1 MDKKEKNSLKRLSN
15 VLKKSSLKIVL
26 ILFLFILCG
35 YFYSYNMVVP
45 KYKSISTMLLTS
57 DNVNKDNDSLT
68 QNDINLNKNLIGTY
82 GRILKSSSVLNK
94 VIERLHLD
102 MEEDELYQNIE
113 IEEVKDTQIIEIGV
127 IHEDPAEA
135 QKIAGTLNDVFI
147 QEIREFYK
155 IDNISIVDQAS
166 YATEPYNIHHMV
178 DIVMFLVAGI
188 VVCTVMVS
196 IVYVLDTTIKIEQD
210 IEEYVGLNVV
220 GVVPFH
226 KSKTNEEL
234 IVHHHSK
241 SVVSEAF
248 KTIRTNI
255 AFSKS
260 KEESKTILF
269 TSCNA
274 SEGKSWITANM
285 AVAYA
290 WSNKN
295 VIIVDAD
302 MRKGRQH
309 NIFEVSNENGLSEC
323 LREIKD
329 SEDYKTLKNYIKQTN
344 VPKVHIITIGAVPPN
359 PSELLSS
366 GKLNELI
373 QMLKCVYDVVIID
386 GTPCNLVADSIP
398 VSRIVDSTVLVTE
411 CRRTKIEDLKNV
423 VKLIQ
428 NVGGNI
434 EGAILNKKEI
444 KGKEYGKGYYYG
456 KIDDNNTTVELQ
468 TYTVK
473 ELIANRKQKVEE
485 IQIIEEPTIKEEQ
498 ITLLAEKIEGLED
511 KLLKIP
517 DMNLAGYTKAV
528 EDIRAIYENEIDKNK
543 LAENIK
549 ENIIK
554 NELVKK
560 LEQNNEETKNVLAQ
574 KMEQLNRG
582 NEIGGLIQKIES
594 IENAINQDTTEEKIV
609 SMISEMKEEQN
620 RKMEELNSSKA
631 LSDILERMDRLTQN
645 QNENIEKNGLETRY
659 LLENSNQATRD
670 LLENSSEATRNL
682 LASSQEETKNLIERT
697 NQATRSIL
705 EENKIE
711 TQNLLEEKIATLN
724 YKQEI
729 NELMNKINS
738 LENNMNQDTTQETI
752 KMIEANIQDMI
763 LDMREEQNEKMQEID
778 TRNVLTETKNLIQ
791 ESKLETQNLLE
802 EKIANL
808 NYKQEINELMNKINN
823 LENNM
828 SQDTTEESIKMIEEK
843 IQTMI
848 LEMKEEQS
856 EITQKLLEETFKTMI
871 SNMIDNQNE
880 TRTLLEEKMANL
892 NYKDEISNLMNK
904 ITDVEQAVNSKESE
918 EKLSKA
924 VEKIKLDNE
933 KKLEQLDSS
942 AQIKE
947 IMKELKKINNRY
959 DKLALEVNKNLTAMK
974 KASQSTKTTTKQTT
988 KTKVANKNNVIEL
1001 ETAKKK
1007 MNQEELVIEYGKE
1020 IEYEQLLDLAIGVY
1034 EFNTNQNKR
1043 RAE

>member
-15 VLKKSSLKIVL
+15 VLKKNSLKIVL
-26 ILFLFILCG
+26 ILFLFTLCG

-57 DNVNKDNDSLT
+57 DNVNKDTDSLT

-94 VIERLHLD
+94 VIERLNLD
-102 MEEDELYQNIE
+102 MEEEELYKNIE

-166 YATEPYNIHHMV
+166 YETEPYNIHHMV
-178 DIVMFLVAGI
+178 DILMFFGAGLVA
-188 VVCTVMVS
+188 CTIMIS
-196 IVYVLDTTIKIEQD
+196 IIYVLDTTIKIEQD

-226 KSKTNEEL
+226 KSKTDEEL

-260 KEESKTILF
+260 KEQSQTILF

-290 WSNKN
+290 WSNQN

-309 NIFEVSNENGLSEC
+309 NIFQVSNENGLSEC
-323 LREIKD
+323 LREIKN

-344 VPKVHIITIGAVPPN
+344 VPKVHIMTIGSVPPN

-366 GKLNELI
+366 DKLSELV

-423 VKLIQ
+423 MKLIQ

-434 EGAILNKKEI
+434 EGAILNKKEM
-444 KGKEYGKGYYYG
+444 KSKEYGKGYYYG

-468 TYTVK
+468 TYSVK
-473 ELIANRKQKVEE
+473 ELIENRKQNVEE
-485 IQIIEEPTIKEEQ
+485 IDEEVVLEPTIKEEQ

-574 KMEQLNRG
+574 KMEQLNRE
-582 NEIGGLIQKIES
+582 NEITGLIQKIDS
-594 IENAINQDTTEEKIV
+594 IENAINQDATEEKIV
-609 SMISEMKEEQN
+609 NMISEMKEEQS
-620 RKMEELNSSKA
+620 RKMEELDSSKV
-631 LSDILERMDRLTQN
+631 LSDILERMDMLTQS

-659 LLENSNQATRD
+659 LLENSNVETRNLLTNSQEETKYLIEQSTEATRNI
-670 LLENSSEATRNL
+670 LEENSLATRNL
-682 LASSQEETKNLIERT
+682 L
-697 NQATRSIL
+697 
-705 EENKIE
+705 EENKVA
-711 TQNLLEEKIATLN
+711 TQNLLEEKMANLN

-729 NELMNKINS
+729 DSLMNKLNN
-738 LENNMNQDTTQETI
+738 LEDNMNNNETQESI
-752 KMIEANIQDMI
+752 KMIEEKIQAMI
-763 LDMREEQNEKMQEID
+763 LEMKEEQNEKIQGLD
-778 TRNVLTETKNLIQ
+778 TRNTLMETKNLIQ
-791 ESKLETQNLLE
+791 ESKLETQ
-802 EKIANL
+802 
-808 NYKQEINELMNKINN
+808 
-823 LENNM
+823 
-828 SQDTTEESIKMIEEK
+828 
-843 IQTMI
+843 
-848 LEMKEEQS
+848 
-856 EITQKLLEETFKTMI
+856 KLLEDKMQDMLNAMKSETTENTMKMLEENFKTMI
-871 SNMIDNQNE
+871 TNIMENQNA
-880 TRTLLEEKMANL
+880 TQSLLEEKMANL
-892 NYKDEISNLMNK
+892 NYKDEISSLMNK
-904 ITDVEQAVNSKESE
+904 ITDVEQAINSKDSE
-918 EKLSKA
+918 EKLSKV
-924 VEKIKLDNE
+924 VEKMKADNE
-933 KKLEQLDSS
+933 KKLEKLDSS

-947 IMKELKKINNRY
+947 IMKELKKINTRY
-959 DKLALEVNKNLTAMK
+959 DKLALEVNKNLTEMK
-974 KASQSTKTTTKQTT
+974 KASQTAAKQPTKQTT
-988 KTKVANKNNVIEL
+988 ETKSANKNKVIEL

-1007 MNQEELVIEYGKE
+1007 LKQEELIIEYGKE

-1034 EFNTNQNKR
+1034 EFNTNQNQR

>member
-15 VLKKSSLKIVL
+15 VVKKNSLKIVL

-45 KYKSISTMLLTS
+45 KYKSVSTMLLTS
-57 DNVNKDNDSLT
+57 DNVNKDTDSLT

-102 MEEDELYQNIE
+102 MEEEELYKNIE

-127 IHEDPAEA
+127 IHEDPTEA

-166 YATEPYNIHHMV
+166 YETEPYNIHHMV
-178 DIVMFLVAGI
+178 DILMFLGAGM
-188 VVCTVMVS
+188 VTCTIMVS
-196 IVYVLDTTIKIEQD
+196 IIYVLDTTIKIEQD

-226 KSKTNEEL
+226 KSKTDEEL

-260 KEESKTILF
+260 NEQSRTILF

-309 NIFEVSNENGLSEC
+309 NIFQVSNENGLSEC

-344 VPKVHIITIGAVPPN
+344 VPKVHIMTIGAVPPN

-366 GKLNELI
+366 NKLSELV

-398 VSRIVDSTVLVTE
+398 VSRIADSTVLVTE

-423 VKLIQ
+423 MKLIQ

-434 EGAILNKKEI
+434 EGAILNKKEM
-444 KGKEYGKGYYYG
+444 KSKEYGKGYYYG
-456 KIDDNNTTVELQ
+456 KIDDENATVELQ

-473 ELIANRKQKVEE
+473 ELIENRKQN
-485 IQIIEEPTIKEEQ
+485 IEEVNEEVVLEPTMKEEQ

-574 KMEQLNRG
+574 KMEQLDHG
-582 NEIGGLIQKIES
+582 NEIDGLIQKIES

-609 SMISEMKEEQN
+609 NMISEMKEEQN
-620 RKMEELNSSKA
+620 RKIEELNSSKA
-631 LSDILERMDRLTQN
+631 LSDILERMDKLTQN
-645 QNENIEKNGLETRY
+645 QNENIEKNGLETRS
-659 LLENSNQATRD
+659 LLQNSNI
-670 LLENSSEATRNL
+670 ATRNL
-682 LASSQEETKNLIERT
+682 LASSQEETRNLIE
-697 NQATRSIL
+697 
-705 EENKIE
+705 E
-711 TQNLLEEKIATLN
+711 T
-724 YKQEI
+724 
-729 NELMNKINS
+729 
-738 LENNMNQDTTQETI
+738 
-752 KMIEANIQDMI
+752 
-763 LDMREEQNEKMQEID
+763 
-778 TRNVLTETKNLIQ
+778 
-791 ESKLETQNLLE
+791 KLETQNLLE
-802 EKIANL
+802 ESKLATQNLLEEKMASL
-808 NYKQEINELMNKINN
+808 NYKQEINNLMDKLNN
-823 LENNM
+823 LENNIN
-828 SQDTTEESIKMIEEK
+828 QDTTKESIQMVEEK
-843 IQTMI
+843 IQAMI
-848 LEMKEEQS
+848 LEMKEEQNKTTQRLLEEKMQDMLNAMKS
-856 EITQKLLEETFKTMI
+856 ETTENTMKMLEETFKTML
-871 SNMIDNQNE
+871 SNMMENQNE
-880 TRTLLEEKMANL
+880 TKTLLEEKMANL
-892 NYKDEISNLMNK
+892 NYKDEISSLMNKVEKLENDMSSNQANIDIANLMNK
-904 ITDVEQAVNSKESE
+904 MIDVEQAVNSKDSG
-918 EKLSKA
+918 EKLSKV
-924 VEKIKLDNE
+924 VEKMKLENE
-933 KKLEQLDSS
+933 KKLEKLDSS
-942 AQIKE
+942 DQIKE
-947 IMKELKKINNRY
+947 IMKELKKINTRY
-959 DKLALEVNKNLTAMK
+959 DKLAQEVNKNLTAMK
-974 KASQSTKTTTKQTT
+974 KVSQTTKQPDKQTT
-988 KTKVANKNNVIEL
+988 KTKAANKNNVIEL

-1007 MNQEELVIEYGKE
+1007 MKQEELIIEYGKE

-1034 EFNTNQNKR
+1034 EFNTNQNQR
-1043 RAE
+1043 RAK

>member
-15 VLKKSSLKIVL
+15 VLKKNSLKIVL

-57 DNVNKDNDSLT
+57 DNVNKDTDSLT

-94 VIERLHLD
+94 VIECLNLD
-102 MEEDELYQNIE
+102 MEEEELYKNIE

-155 IDNISIVDQAS
+155 IENISIVDQAS
-166 YATEPYNIHHMV
+166 YETEPYNIHHMV
-178 DIVMFLVAGI
+178 DILMFFGAGLVA
-188 VVCTVMVS
+188 CTIMIS
-196 IVYVLDTTIKIEQD
+196 IIYVLDTTIKIEQD

-226 KSKTNEEL
+226 KSKTDEEL

-309 NIFEVSNENGLSEC
+309 NIFQVSNENGLSEC
-323 LREIKD
+323 LREIKN

-366 GKLNELI
+366 GKLSELI
-373 QMLKCVYDVVIID
+373 QMLKCIYDVVIID

-423 VKLIQ
+423 MKLIQ

-434 EGAILNKKEI
+434 EGAILNKKEM
-444 KGKEYGKGYYYG
+444 KSKEYGKGYYYG

-468 TYTVK
+468 TYSVK
-473 ELIANRKQKVEE
+473 ELIENRKQNVEE
-485 IQIIEEPTIKEEQ
+485 IDEEVVLEPTIKEEQ

-574 KMEQLNRG
+574 KMEQLNRE
-582 NEIGGLIQKIES
+582 NEITGLIQKIDS

-609 SMISEMKEEQN
+609 NMISEMKEEQS
-620 RKMEELNSSKA
+620 RKIEELDSSKV
-631 LSDILERMDRLTQN
+631 LSDILEKMDMLTQS

-659 LLENSNQATRD
+659 LLENSNV
-670 LLENSSEATRNL
+670 ETRNL
-682 LASSQEETKNLIERT
+682 LANNQEETKNLIEKSNET
-697 NQATRSIL
+697 TRSIL
-705 EENKIE
+705 EE
-711 TQNLLEEKIATLN
+711 
-724 YKQEI
+724 
-729 NELMNKINS
+729 
-738 LENNMNQDTTQETI
+738 
-752 KMIEANIQDMI
+752 KM
-763 LDMREEQNEKMQEID
+763 
-778 TRNVLTETKNLIQ
+778 
-791 ESKLETQNLLE
+791 
-802 EKIANL
+802 ANL
-808 NYKQEINELMNKINN
+808 NYKQEIDSLMNKLNN
-823 LENNM
+823 LEDNMNNNEK
-828 SQDTTEESIKMIEEK
+828 QESIKMIEEK
-843 IQTMI
+843 IQAMI
-848 LEMKEEQS
+848 LEMKEEQNKT
-856 EITQKLLEETFKTMI
+856 TQRLLEDKMQDMLNAMKLETTENTMKMLEENFKTMI
-871 SNMIDNQNE
+871 TNIMENQNA
-880 TRTLLEEKMANL
+880 TQSLLEEKMANL
-892 NYKDEISNLMNK
+892 NYKDEISSLMSK
-904 ITDVEQAVNSKESE
+904 ITDVEQAINSKDSE
-918 EKLSKA
+918 EKLSKV
-924 VEKIKLDNE
+924 VEKMKADNE
-933 KKLEQLDSS
+933 KKLEKLDSS

-947 IMKELKKINNRY
+947 IMKELKKINTRY
-959 DKLALEVNKNLTAMK
+959 DKLALEVNKNLTEMK
-974 KASQSTKTTTKQTT
+974 KASQTTAKQPTKQTT
-988 KTKVANKNNVIEL
+988 KTKSANKNKVIEL

-1007 MNQEELVIEYGKE
+1007 LKQEELIIEYGKE

-1034 EFNTNQNKR
+1034 EFNTNQNQR

>member
-15 VLKKSSLKIVL
+15 VLKKNSLKIVL
-26 ILFLFILCG
+26 ILFLFTLCG

-57 DNVNKDNDSLT
+57 DNVNKDTDSLT

-94 VIERLHLD
+94 VIERLNLD
-102 MEEDELYQNIE
+102 MEEEELYKNIE

-155 IDNISIVDQAS
+155 IENISIVDQAS
-166 YATEPYNIHHMV
+166 YETEPYNIHHMV
-178 DIVMFLVAGI
+178 DILMFFGAGLVA
-188 VVCTVMVS
+188 CTIMIS
-196 IVYVLDTTIKIEQD
+196 IIYVLDTTIKIEQD

-226 KSKTNEEL
+226 KSKTDEEL

-309 NIFEVSNENGLSEC
+309 NIFQVSNENGLSEC
-323 LREIKD
+323 LREIKN

-366 GKLNELI
+366 GKLSELI
-373 QMLKCVYDVVIID
+373 QMLKCIYDVVIID

-423 VKLIQ
+423 MKLIQ

-434 EGAILNKKEI
+434 EGAILNKKEM
-444 KGKEYGKGYYYG
+444 KSKEYGKGYYYG

-468 TYTVK
+468 TYSVK
-473 ELIANRKQKVEE
+473 ELIENRKQNVEE
-485 IQIIEEPTIKEEQ
+485 IDEEVVLEPTIKEEQ

-574 KMEQLNRG
+574 KMEQLNRE
-582 NEIGGLIQKIES
+582 NEITGLIQKIDS

-609 SMISEMKEEQN
+609 NMISEMKEEQS
-620 RKMEELNSSKA
+620 RKMEELDSSKV
-631 LSDILERMDRLTQN
+631 LSDILERMDMLTQS

-659 LLENSNQATRD
+659 LLENSNVETRNLLTNSQEETKYLIEQSTEATRNI
-670 LLENSSEATRNL
+670 LEENSLATRNL
-682 LASSQEETKNLIERT
+682 L
-697 NQATRSIL
+697 
-705 EENKIE
+705 EENKVA
-711 TQNLLEEKIATLN
+711 TQNLLEEKMANLN

-729 NELMNKINS
+729 DSLMNKLNN
-738 LENNMNQDTTQETI
+738 LEDNMNNNETQESI
-752 KMIEANIQDMI
+752 KMIEEKIQAMI
-763 LDMREEQNEKMQEID
+763 LEMKEEQNEKIQGLD
-778 TRNVLTETKNLIQ
+778 TRNTLMETKNLIQ
-791 ESKLETQNLLE
+791 ESKLETQ
-802 EKIANL
+802 
-808 NYKQEINELMNKINN
+808 
-823 LENNM
+823 
-828 SQDTTEESIKMIEEK
+828 
-843 IQTMI
+843 
-848 LEMKEEQS
+848 
-856 EITQKLLEETFKTMI
+856 KLLEDKMQDMLNAMKSETTENTMKMLEENFKTMI
-871 SNMIDNQNE
+871 TNIMENQNA
-880 TRTLLEEKMANL
+880 TQSLLEEKMANL
-892 NYKDEISNLMNK
+892 NYKDEISSLMNK
-904 ITDVEQAVNSKESE
+904 ITDVEQAINSKDSE
-918 EKLSKA
+918 EKLSKV
-924 VEKIKLDNE
+924 VEKMKADNE
-933 KKLEQLDSS
+933 KKLEKLDSS

-947 IMKELKKINNRY
+947 IMKELKKINTRY
-959 DKLALEVNKNLTAMK
+959 DKLALEVNKNLTEMK
-974 KASQSTKTTTKQTT
+974 KASQTAAKQPTKQTT
-988 KTKVANKNNVIEL
+988 ETKSANKNKVIEL

-1007 MNQEELVIEYGKE
+1007 LKQEELIIEYGKE

-1034 EFNTNQNKR
+1034 EFNTNQNQR

>member
-15 VLKKSSLKIVL
+15 VLKKNSLKIVL
-26 ILFLFILCG
+26 ILFLFTLCG

-57 DNVNKDNDSLT
+57 DNVNKDTDSLT

-94 VIERLHLD
+94 VIERLNLD
-102 MEEDELYQNIE
+102 MEEEELYKNIE

-166 YATEPYNIHHMV
+166 YETEPYNIHHMV
-178 DIVMFLVAGI
+178 DILMFFGAGLVA
-188 VVCTVMVS
+188 CTIMIS
-196 IVYVLDTTIKIEQD
+196 IIYVLDTTIKIEQD

-226 KSKTNEEL
+226 KSKTDEEL

-260 KEESKTILF
+260 KEQCETILF

-290 WSNKN
+290 WSNQN

-309 NIFEVSNENGLSEC
+309 NIFQVSNENGLSEC
-323 LREIKD
+323 LREIKN

-344 VPKVHIITIGAVPPN
+344 VPKVHIMTIGSVPPN

-366 GKLNELI
+366 DKLSELV

-423 VKLIQ
+423 MKLIQ

-434 EGAILNKKEI
+434 EGAILNKKEM
-444 KGKEYGKGYYYG
+444 KSKEYGKGYYYG

-468 TYTVK
+468 TYSVK
-473 ELIANRKQKVEE
+473 ELIENRKQNVEE
-485 IQIIEEPTIKEEQ
+485 IDEEVVLEPTIKEEQ

-574 KMEQLNRG
+574 KMEQLNRE
-582 NEIGGLIQKIES
+582 NEITGLIQKIDS

-609 SMISEMKEEQN
+609 NMISEMKEEQS
-620 RKMEELNSSKA
+620 RKMEELDSSKV
-631 LSDILERMDRLTQN
+631 LSDILERMDMLTQS

-659 LLENSNQATRD
+659 LLENSNVETRNLLTNSQEETKYLIEQSTEATRNI
-670 LLENSSEATRNL
+670 LEENSLATRNL
-682 LASSQEETKNLIERT
+682 L
-697 NQATRSIL
+697 
-705 EENKIE
+705 EENKVA
-711 TQNLLEEKIATLN
+711 TQNLLEEKMANLN

-729 NELMNKINS
+729 DSLMNKLNN
-738 LENNMNQDTTQETI
+738 LEDNMNNNETQESI
-752 KMIEANIQDMI
+752 KMIEEKIQAMI
-763 LDMREEQNEKMQEID
+763 LEMKEEQNEKIQGLD
-778 TRNVLTETKNLIQ
+778 TRNTLMETKNLIQ
-791 ESKLETQNLLE
+791 ESKLETQ
-802 EKIANL
+802 
-808 NYKQEINELMNKINN
+808 
-823 LENNM
+823 
-828 SQDTTEESIKMIEEK
+828 
-843 IQTMI
+843 
-848 LEMKEEQS
+848 
-856 EITQKLLEETFKTMI
+856 KLLEDKMQDMLNAMKSETTENTMKMLEENFKTMI
-871 SNMIDNQNE
+871 TNIMENQNA
-880 TRTLLEEKMANL
+880 TQSLLEEKMANL
-892 NYKDEISNLMNK
+892 NYKDEISSLMNK
-904 ITDVEQAVNSKESE
+904 ITDVEQAINSKDSE
-918 EKLSKA
+918 EKLSKV
-924 VEKIKLDNE
+924 VEKMKADNE
-933 KKLEQLDSS
+933 KKLEKLDSS

-947 IMKELKKINNRY
+947 IMKELKKINTRY
-959 DKLALEVNKNLTAMK
+959 DKLALEVNKNLTEMK
-974 KASQSTKTTTKQTT
+974 KASQTAAKQPTKQTT
-988 KTKVANKNNVIEL
+988 ETKSANKNKVIEL

-1007 MNQEELVIEYGKE
+1007 LKQEELIIEYGKE

-1034 EFNTNQNKR
+1034 EFNTNQNQR

>member
-15 VLKKSSLKIVL
+15 VLKKNSLKIVL
-26 ILFLFILCG
+26 ILFLFTLCG

-57 DNVNKDNDSLT
+57 DNVNKDTDSLT

-94 VIERLHLD
+94 VIERLNLD
-102 MEEDELYQNIE
+102 MEEEELYKNIE

-166 YATEPYNIHHMV
+166 YETEPYNIHHMV
-178 DIVMFLVAGI
+178 DILMFFGAGLVA
-188 VVCTVMVS
+188 CTIMISV
-196 IVYVLDTTIKIEQD
+196 IYVLDTTIKIEQD

-226 KSKTNEEL
+226 KSKTDEEL

-260 KEESKTILF
+260 KEQSQTILF

-290 WSNKN
+290 WSNQN

-309 NIFEVSNENGLSEC
+309 NIFQVSNENGLSEC
-323 LREIKD
+323 LREIKN

-344 VPKVHIITIGAVPPN
+344 VPKVHIMTIGSVPPN

-366 GKLNELI
+366 DKLSELV

-423 VKLIQ
+423 MKLIQ

-434 EGAILNKKEI
+434 EGAILNKKEM
-444 KGKEYGKGYYYG
+444 KSKEYGKGYYYG

-468 TYTVK
+468 TYSVK
-473 ELIANRKQKVEE
+473 ELIENRKQNVEE
-485 IQIIEEPTIKEEQ
+485 IDEEVVLEPTIKEEQ

-574 KMEQLNRG
+574 KMEQLNRE
-582 NEIGGLIQKIES
+582 NEITGLIQKIDS

-609 SMISEMKEEQN
+609 NMISEMKEEQS
-620 RKMEELNSSKA
+620 RKMEELDSSKV
-631 LSDILERMDRLTQN
+631 LSDILERMDMLTQS

-659 LLENSNQATRD
+659 LLENSNVETRNLLTNSQEETKYLIEQSTEATRNI
-670 LLENSSEATRNL
+670 LEENSLATRNL
-682 LASSQEETKNLIERT
+682 L
-697 NQATRSIL
+697 
-705 EENKIE
+705 EENKVA
-711 TQNLLEEKIATLN
+711 TQNLLEEKMANLN

-729 NELMNKINS
+729 DSLMNKLNN
-738 LENNMNQDTTQETI
+738 LEDNMNNNETQESI
-752 KMIEANIQDMI
+752 KMIEEKIQAMI
-763 LDMREEQNEKMQEID
+763 LEMKEEQNEKIQELD
-778 TRNVLTETKNLIQ
+778 TRNTLMETKNLIQ
-791 ESKLETQNLLE
+791 ESKLETQ
-802 EKIANL
+802 
-808 NYKQEINELMNKINN
+808 
-823 LENNM
+823 
-828 SQDTTEESIKMIEEK
+828 
-843 IQTMI
+843 
-848 LEMKEEQS
+848 
-856 EITQKLLEETFKTMI
+856 KLLEDKMQDMLNAMKSETTENTMKMLEENFKTMI
-871 SNMIDNQNE
+871 TNIMENQNA
-880 TRTLLEEKMANL
+880 TQSLLEEKMANL
-892 NYKDEISNLMNK
+892 NYKDEISNLMSK
-904 ITDVEQAVNSKESE
+904 ITDVEQAINSKDSE
-918 EKLSKA
+918 EKLSKV
-924 VEKIKLDNE
+924 VEKMKADNE
-933 KKLEQLDSS
+933 KKLEKLDSS
-942 AQIKE
+942 VQIKE
-947 IMKELKKINNRY
+947 IMKELKKINTRY
-959 DKLALEVNKNLTAMK
+959 DKLALEVNKNLTEMK
-974 KASQSTKTTTKQTT
+974 KASQTTAKQPVKQTT
-988 KTKVANKNNVIEL
+988 KTKSANKNKVIEL

-1007 MNQEELVIEYGKE
+1007 PKQEELIIEYGKE

-1034 EFNTNQNKR
+1034 EFNTNQNQR

>member
-15 VLKKSSLKIVL
+15 VLKKNSLKIVL
-26 ILFLFILCG
+26 ILFLFTLCG

-57 DNVNKDNDSLT
+57 DNVNKDTDSLT

-94 VIERLHLD
+94 VIERLNLD
-102 MEEDELYQNIE
+102 MEEEELYKNIE

-166 YATEPYNIHHMV
+166 YETEPYNIHHMV
-178 DIVMFLVAGI
+178 DILMFFGAGLVA
-188 VVCTVMVS
+188 CTIMIS
-196 IVYVLDTTIKIEQD
+196 IIYVLDTTIKIEQD

-226 KSKTNEEL
+226 KSKTDEEL

-260 KEESKTILF
+260 KEQSQTILF

-290 WSNKN
+290 WSNQN

-309 NIFEVSNENGLSEC
+309 NIFQVSNENGLSEC
-323 LREIKD
+323 LREIKN

-344 VPKVHIITIGAVPPN
+344 VPKVHIMTIGSVPPN

-366 GKLNELI
+366 DKLSELV

-423 VKLIQ
+423 MKLIQ

-434 EGAILNKKEI
+434 EGAILNKKEM
-444 KGKEYGKGYYYG
+444 KSKEYGKGYYYG

-468 TYTVK
+468 TYSVK
-473 ELIANRKQKVEE
+473 ELIENRKQNVEE
-485 IQIIEEPTIKEEQ
+485 IDEEVVLEPTIKEEQ

-574 KMEQLNRG
+574 KMEQLNRE
-582 NEIGGLIQKIES
+582 NEITGLIQKIDS

-609 SMISEMKEEQN
+609 NMISEMKEEQS
-620 RKMEELNSSKA
+620 RKMEELDSSKV
-631 LSDILERMDRLTQN
+631 LSDILERMDMLTQS

-659 LLENSNQATRD
+659 LLENSNVETRNLLTNSQEETKYLIEQSTEATRNI
-670 LLENSSEATRNL
+670 LEENSLATRNL
-682 LASSQEETKNLIERT
+682 L
-697 NQATRSIL
+697 
-705 EENKIE
+705 EENKVA
-711 TQNLLEEKIATLN
+711 TQNLLEEKMANLN

-729 NELMNKINS
+729 DSLMNKLNN
-738 LENNMNQDTTQETI
+738 LEDNMNNNETQESI
-752 KMIEANIQDMI
+752 KMIEEKIQAMI
-763 LDMREEQNEKMQEID
+763 LEMKEEQNEKIQGLD
-778 TRNVLTETKNLIQ
+778 TRNTLMETKNLIQ
-791 ESKLETQNLLE
+791 ESKLETQ
-802 EKIANL
+802 
-808 NYKQEINELMNKINN
+808 
-823 LENNM
+823 
-828 SQDTTEESIKMIEEK
+828 
-843 IQTMI
+843 
-848 LEMKEEQS
+848 
-856 EITQKLLEETFKTMI
+856 KLLEDKMQDMLNAMKSETTENTMKMLEENFKTMI
-871 SNMIDNQNE
+871 TNIMENQNA
-880 TRTLLEEKMANL
+880 TQSLLEEKMANL
-892 NYKDEISNLMNK
+892 NYKDEISSLMNK
-904 ITDVEQAVNSKESE
+904 ITDVEQAINSKDSE
-918 EKLSKA
+918 EKLSKV
-924 VEKIKLDNE
+924 VEKMKADNE
-933 KKLEQLDSS
+933 KKLEKLDSS

-947 IMKELKKINNRY
+947 IMKELKKINTRY
-959 DKLALEVNKNLTAMK
+959 DKLALEVNKNLTEMK
-974 KASQSTKTTTKQTT
+974 KASQTAAKQPTKQTT
-988 KTKVANKNNVIEL
+988 ETKSANKNKVIEL

-1007 MNQEELVIEYGKE
+1007 LKQEELIIEYGKE

-1034 EFNTNQNKR
+1034 EFNTNQNQR

>member
-15 VLKKSSLKIVL
+15 VLKKNSLRIVL

-94 VIERLHLD
+94 VIERLNLD
-102 MEEDELYQNIE
+102 MEEEELYKNIE

-135 QKIAGTLNDVFI
+135 QRIAGTLNDVFI

-166 YATEPYNIHHMV
+166 YETEPYNIHHMV
-178 DIVMFLVAGI
+178 DILMFLGAGI
-188 VVCTVMVS
+188 VACTIMVS
-196 IVYVLDTTIKIEQD
+196 IIYVLDTTIKIEQD

-226 KSKTNEEL
+226 KSKTDEEL

-260 KEESKTILF
+260 NEQSRTILF

-309 NIFEVSNENGLSEC
+309 NIFQVSNENGLSEC

-344 VPKVHIITIGAVPPN
+344 VPKVHIMTIGAVPPN

-398 VSRIVDSTVLVTE
+398 VSRIADSTVLVTE

-423 VKLIQ
+423 MKLIQ

-434 EGAILNKKEI
+434 EGAILNKKEM
-444 KGKEYGKGYYYG
+444 KSKEYGKGYYYG
-456 KIDDNNTTVELQ
+456 KIDDENATVELQ
-468 TYTVK
+468 TYSVK

-485 IQIIEEPTIKEEQ
+485 EIETVEEPTIKEEQ
-498 ITLLAEKIEGLED
+498 IMLLAEKIEGLED

-528 EDIRAIYENEIDKNK
+528 EDIRSIYENEIDKNK

-560 LEQNNEETKNVLAQ
+560 LEQNNEETKSVLAQ
-574 KMEQLNRG
+574 KMDQLNRE
-582 NEIGGLIQKIES
+582 NEITGLIQKIDS

-609 SMISEMKEEQN
+609 NMISEMKEEQN
-620 RKMEELNSSKA
+620 RKIEELNNSKA

-670 LLENSSEATRNL
+670 LLENSNQTTRNL
-682 LASSQEETKNLIERT
+682 LVNSQEETKNLIERT
-697 NQATRSIL
+697 NQTTRDIL
-705 EENKIE
+705 EENKLE
-711 TQNLLEEKIATLN
+711 TQNLLEEKMASLN

-729 NELMNKINS
+729 NELMNKIDN
-738 LENNMNQDTTQETI
+738 LENNINQDTTQETI
-752 KMIEANIQDMI
+752 KMIETNIQDMI
-763 LDMREEQNEKMQEID
+763 LDMREEN
-778 TRNVLTETKNLIQ
+778 
-791 ESKLETQNLLE
+791 
-802 EKIANL
+802 
-808 NYKQEINELMNKINN
+808 
-823 LENNM
+823 
-828 SQDTTEESIKMIEEK
+828 QDTTKESIQMVEGK
-843 IQTMI
+843 IQAMI
-848 LEMKEEQS
+848 LEMKEEQNRT
-856 EITQKLLEETFKTMI
+856 TQKLLEEKMQAMLEAMKSETTENTMKMLEENFKTMI
-871 SNMIDNQNE
+871 SNIIENQNAS
-880 TRTLLEEKMANL
+880 LQKSNLVLEEKMANL
-892 NYKDEISNLMNK
+892 NSKQEMNELMSKIENLENNMSSSETRADIEKLMNK
-904 ITDVEQAVNSKESE
+904 ITNVEQAVNNKDSE
-918 EKLSKA
+918 EKLTKV
-924 VEKIKLDNE
+924 VEKMKLENE
-933 KKLEQLDSS
+933 KKLEKLDSS
-942 AQIKE
+942 DQIKE
-947 IMKELKKINNRY
+947 IMKELKKINTRY

-974 KASQSTKTTTKQTT
+974 KASQTTKTATKQTT
-988 KTKVANKNNVIEL
+988 KAKSSNKNNVIEL

-1007 MNQEELVIEYGKE
+1007 MKKEELIIEYGKE

-1034 EFNTNQNKR
+1034 EFNTNQNQR

>member
-1 MDKKEKNSLKRLSN
+1 
-15 VLKKSSLKIVL
+15 
-26 ILFLFILCG
+26 
-35 YFYSYNMVVP
+35 
-45 KYKSISTMLLTS
+45 MLLTS
-57 DNVNKDNDSLT
+57 DNVNKDTDSLT

-94 VIERLHLD
+94 VIERLNLD
-102 MEEDELYQNIE
+102 MEEEELYKNIE

-155 IDNISIVDQAS
+155 IENISIVDQAS
-166 YATEPYNIHHMV
+166 YETEPYNIHHMV
-178 DIVMFLVAGI
+178 DILMFFGAGLVA
-188 VVCTVMVS
+188 CTIMIS
-196 IVYVLDTTIKIEQD
+196 IIYVLDTTIKIEQD

-226 KSKTNEEL
+226 KSKTDEEL

-309 NIFEVSNENGLSEC
+309 NIFQVSNENGLSEC
-323 LREIKD
+323 LREIKN

-366 GKLNELI
+366 GKLSELI
-373 QMLKCVYDVVIID
+373 QMLKCIYDVVIID

-423 VKLIQ
+423 MKLIQ

-434 EGAILNKKEI
+434 EGAILNKKEM
-444 KGKEYGKGYYYG
+444 KSKEYGKGYYYG

-468 TYTVK
+468 TYSVK
-473 ELIANRKQKVEE
+473 ELIENRKQNVEE
-485 IQIIEEPTIKEEQ
+485 IDEEVVLEPTIKEEQ

-574 KMEQLNRG
+574 KMEQLNRE
-582 NEIGGLIQKIES
+582 NEITGLIQKIDS

-609 SMISEMKEEQN
+609 NMISEMKEEQS
-620 RKMEELNSSKA
+620 RKIEELDSSKV
-631 LSDILERMDRLTQN
+631 LSDILEKMDMLTQS

-659 LLENSNQATRD
+659 LLENSNV
-670 LLENSSEATRNL
+670 ETRNL
-682 LASSQEETKNLIERT
+682 LANNQEETKNLIEKSNET
-697 NQATRSIL
+697 TRSIL
-705 EENKIE
+705 EE
-711 TQNLLEEKIATLN
+711 
-724 YKQEI
+724 
-729 NELMNKINS
+729 
-738 LENNMNQDTTQETI
+738 
-752 KMIEANIQDMI
+752 KM
-763 LDMREEQNEKMQEID
+763 
-778 TRNVLTETKNLIQ
+778 
-791 ESKLETQNLLE
+791 
-802 EKIANL
+802 ANL
-808 NYKQEINELMNKINN
+808 NYKQEIDSLMNKLNN
-823 LENNM
+823 LEDNMNNNEK
-828 SQDTTEESIKMIEEK
+828 QESIKMIEEK
-843 IQTMI
+843 IQAMI
-848 LEMKEEQS
+848 LEMKEEQNKT
-856 EITQKLLEETFKTMI
+856 TQRLLEDKMQDMLNAMKLETTENTMKMLEENFKTMI
-871 SNMIDNQNE
+871 TNIMENQNA
-880 TRTLLEEKMANL
+880 TQSLLEEKMANL
-892 NYKDEISNLMNK
+892 NYKDEISSLMSK
-904 ITDVEQAVNSKESE
+904 ITDVEQAINSKDSE
-918 EKLSKA
+918 EKLSKV
-924 VEKIKLDNE
+924 VEKMKADNE
-933 KKLEQLDSS
+933 KKLEKLDSS

-947 IMKELKKINNRY
+947 IMKELKKINTRY
-959 DKLALEVNKNLTAMK
+959 DKLALEVNKNLTEMK
-974 KASQSTKTTTKQTT
+974 KASQTTAKQPTKQTT
-988 KTKVANKNNVIEL
+988 KTKSANKNKVIEL

-1007 MNQEELVIEYGKE
+1007 LKQEELIIEYGKE

-1034 EFNTNQNKR
+1034 EFNTNQNQR

>member
-15 VLKKSSLKIVL
+15 VLKKNSLKIVL

-94 VIERLHLD
+94 VIERLNLD
-102 MEEDELYQNIE
+102 MEEEELYKNIE

-166 YATEPYNIHHMV
+166 YETEPYNIHHMV
-178 DIVMFLVAGI
+178 DILMFLGVGMVA
-188 VVCTVMVS
+188 CTIMVS
-196 IVYVLDTTIKIEQD
+196 IIYVLDTTIKIEQD

-226 KSKTNEEL
+226 KSKTDEEL

-260 KEESKTILF
+260 NEQSRTILF

-309 NIFEVSNENGLSEC
+309 NIFQVSNENGLSEC
-323 LREIKD
+323 LREIKN

-344 VPKVHIITIGAVPPN
+344 VPKVHIMTIGAVPPN

-366 GKLNELI
+366 NKLSELV

-398 VSRIVDSTVLVTE
+398 VSRIADSTVLVTE

-423 VKLIQ
+423 MKLIQ

-434 EGAILNKKEI
+434 EGAILNKKEM
-444 KGKEYGKGYYYG
+444 KSKEYGKGYYYG
-456 KIDDNNTTVELQ
+456 KIDDENTTVELQ
-468 TYTVK
+468 TYSVK
-473 ELIANRKQKVEE
+473 ELIENRKQNVEE
-485 IQIIEEPTIKEEQ
+485 IDEEAKLEPTIKEEQ

-574 KMEQLNRG
+574 KMEQLNRE
-582 NEIGGLIQKIES
+582 NEITGLIQKIDS
-594 IENAINQDTTEEKIV
+594 IEDAINQDTTEEKII

-620 RKMEELNSSKA
+620 RKIEELDSSKA
-631 LSDILERMDRLTQN
+631 LTDILERMDMLTQN
-645 QNENIEKNGLETRY
+645 QNENIEKSSLETKS
-659 LLENSNQATRD
+659 LLHNSNVV
-670 LLENSSEATRNL
+670 TRNL
-682 LASSQEETKNLIERT
+682 LENNQEETKNLIEQS
-697 NQATRSIL
+697 NAVTRSIL
-705 EENKIE
+705 EENSIE
-711 TQNLLEEKIATLN
+711 TRNLLEESKMATQSLLEEKMASMN

-729 NELMNKINS
+729 DSLMNKLNN
-738 LENNMNQDTTQETI
+738 LENSMNLDETKQE
-752 KMIEANIQDMI
+752 IQAMI
-763 LDMREEQNEKMQEID
+763 LDMREEQNEKIQELD
-778 TRNVLTETKNLIQ
+778 TRSTLIETKNLIQ
-791 ESKLETQNLLE
+791 ESKLETQ
-802 EKIANL
+802 
-808 NYKQEINELMNKINN
+808 
-823 LENNM
+823 
-828 SQDTTEESIKMIEEK
+828 
-843 IQTMI
+843 
-848 LEMKEEQS
+848 
-856 EITQKLLEETFKTMI
+856 KLLENKMQDMLNAMKSETTENTMKMLEENFKTMI
-871 SNMIDNQNE
+871 TNIMENQNA
-880 TRTLLEEKMANL
+880 TQSLLEEKMANL
-892 NYKDEISNLMNK
+892 NYKDEISSLMNKVERLENDISSNQANTDIANLMNK
-904 ITDVEQAVNSKESE
+904 MIDVEQAVNSKDSE

-924 VEKIKLDNE
+924 VEKMRLENE
-933 KKLEQLDSS
+933 KKLEKLDSS
-942 AQIKE
+942 DQIKE
-947 IMKELKKINNRY
+947 IMKELKKINTRY

-974 KASQSTKTTTKQTT
+974 KASQVTTKQPAKQTT
-988 KTKVANKNNVIEL
+988 KTKAANKNNVIEL

-1007 MNQEELVIEYGKE
+1007 MKQEELIIEYGKE

-1034 EFNTNQNKR
+1034 EFNTNQNQR
-1043 RAE
+1043 RAK

>member
-15 VLKKSSLKIVL
+15 VLKKNSLKIVL
-26 ILFLFILCG
+26 ILFLFTLCG

-57 DNVNKDNDSLT
+57 DNVNKDTDSLT

-94 VIERLHLD
+94 VIERLNLD
-102 MEEDELYQNIE
+102 MEEEELYKNIE

-166 YATEPYNIHHMV
+166 YETEPYNIHHMV
-178 DIVMFLVAGI
+178 DILMFFGAGLVA
-188 VVCTVMVS
+188 CTIMIS
-196 IVYVLDTTIKIEQD
+196 IIYVLDTTIKIEQD

-226 KSKTNEEL
+226 KSKTDEEL

-260 KEESKTILF
+260 KEQSQTILF

-290 WSNKN
+290 WSNQN

-309 NIFEVSNENGLSEC
+309 NIFQVSNENGLSEC
-323 LREIKD
+323 LREIKN

-344 VPKVHIITIGAVPPN
+344 VPKVHIMTIGSVPPN

-366 GKLNELI
+366 DKLSELV

-423 VKLIQ
+423 MKLIQ

-434 EGAILNKKEI
+434 EGAILNKKEM
-444 KGKEYGKGYYYG
+444 KSKEYGKGYYYG

-468 TYTVK
+468 TYSVK
-473 ELIANRKQKVEE
+473 ELIENRKQNVEE
-485 IQIIEEPTIKEEQ
+485 IDEEVVLEPTIKEEQ

-560 LEQNNEETKNVLAQ
+560 LEQNNEKTKNVLAQ
-574 KMEQLNRG
+574 KMEQLNRE
-582 NEIGGLIQKIES
+582 NEITGLIQKIDS

-609 SMISEMKEEQN
+609 NMISEMKEEQS
-620 RKMEELNSSKA
+620 RKMEELDSSKV
-631 LSDILERMDRLTQN
+631 LSDILERMDMLTQS

-659 LLENSNQATRD
+659 LLENSNVETRNLLTNSQEETKYLIEQSTEATRNI
-670 LLENSSEATRNL
+670 LEENSLATRNL
-682 LASSQEETKNLIERT
+682 L
-697 NQATRSIL
+697 
-705 EENKIE
+705 EENKVA
-711 TQNLLEEKIATLN
+711 TQNLLEEKMANLN

-729 NELMNKINS
+729 DSLMNKLNN
-738 LENNMNQDTTQETI
+738 LEDNMNNNETQESI
-752 KMIEANIQDMI
+752 KMIEEKIQAMI
-763 LDMREEQNEKMQEID
+763 LEMKEEQNEKIQGLD
-778 TRNVLTETKNLIQ
+778 TRNTLMETKNLIQ
-791 ESKLETQNLLE
+791 ESKLETQ
-802 EKIANL
+802 
-808 NYKQEINELMNKINN
+808 
-823 LENNM
+823 
-828 SQDTTEESIKMIEEK
+828 
-843 IQTMI
+843 
-848 LEMKEEQS
+848 
-856 EITQKLLEETFKTMI
+856 KLLEDKMQDMLNAMKSETTENTMKMLEENFKTMI
-871 SNMIDNQNE
+871 TNIMENQNA
-880 TRTLLEEKMANL
+880 TQSLLEEKMANL
-892 NYKDEISNLMNK
+892 NYKDEISSLMNK
-904 ITDVEQAVNSKESE
+904 ITDVEQAINSKDSE
-918 EKLSKA
+918 EKLSKV
-924 VEKIKLDNE
+924 VEKMKADNE
-933 KKLEQLDSS
+933 KKLEKLDSS

-947 IMKELKKINNRY
+947 IMKELKKINTRY
-959 DKLALEVNKNLTAMK
+959 DKLALEVNKNLTEMK
-974 KASQSTKTTTKQTT
+974 KASQTAAKQPTKQTT
-988 KTKVANKNNVIEL
+988 ETKSANKNKVIEL

-1007 MNQEELVIEYGKE
+1007 LKQEELIIEYGKE

-1034 EFNTNQNKR
+1034 EFNTNQNQR

>member
-15 VLKKSSLKIVL
+15 VLKKNSLKIVV

-94 VIERLHLD
+94 VIERLHLE
-102 MEEDELYQNIE
+102 MEEEELYENIE

-127 IHEDPAEA
+127 IHENPAEA
-135 QKIAGTLNDVFI
+135 QRIARTLNDVFI
-147 QEIREFYK
+147 QEIKEFYK

-166 YATEPYNIHHMV
+166 YENEPYNIHHMV
-178 DIVMFLVAGI
+178 DILMFGLAGI
-188 VVCTVMVS
+188 VVCSIMVS
-196 IVYVLDTTIKIEQD
+196 IIYVLDTTIKIEQD

-260 KEESKTILF
+260 NEQAKTILF

-309 NIFEVSNENGLSEC
+309 NIFGVSNENGLSEC

-344 VPKVHIITIGAVPPN
+344 VPKVHIITIGSVPPN

-373 QMLKCVYDVVIID
+373 QMLQCVYDVIIID

-398 VSRIVDSTVLVTE
+398 VSRIADSTVLVTE

-423 VKLIQ
+423 MKLIQ

-434 EGAILNKKEI
+434 EGAILNKKEM
-444 KGKEYGKGYYYG
+444 KNKEYGKGYYYG

-485 IQIIEEPTIKEEQ
+485 VQVVEEPTIKEEQ
-498 ITLLAEKIEGLED
+498 LTLLAEKIEGLED

-528 EDIRAIYENEIDKNK
+528 EDIRSIYENEIDKNK

-574 KMEQLNRG
+574 RMEQLNRE
-582 NEIGGLIQKIES
+582 NEITGLIQKIEN
-594 IENAINQDTTEEKIV
+594 IENAINQDTTEEKIAD
-609 SMISEMKEEQN
+609 MISEMKEEQN
-620 RKMEELNSSKA
+620 RRMEELDNSKA
-631 LSDILERMDRLTQN
+631 LSDILERMDKLTQN
-645 QNENIEKNGLETRY
+645 QNENIERNGLETRY
-659 LLENSNQATRD
+659 LLENSNQETRA
-670 LLENSSEATRNL
+670 LLENSNERTRNL
-682 LASSQEETKNLIERT
+682 LVNSQEETK
-697 NQATRSIL
+697 
-705 EENKIE
+705 
-711 TQNLLEEKIATLN
+711 
-724 YKQEI
+724 
-729 NELMNKINS
+729 
-738 LENNMNQDTTQETI
+738 
-752 KMIEANIQDMI
+752 
-763 LDMREEQNEKMQEID
+763 
-778 TRNVLTETKNLIQ
+778 
-791 ESKLETQNLLE
+791 NLLE

-808 NYKQEINELMNKINN
+808 NYKQEINELMSKLDS

-828 SQDTTEESIKMIEEK
+828 NSDETKQELSNLMNKIDNLQNNMNQDMTQETMKSIEAT

-848 LEMKEEQS
+848 LDMKQEQNEKMTSLDYKQEINNLMNKLDSLEDNISSDETKQEIVNLAEKINSLESNMNSDETKQELVNLTQKINSLENNMNQDTTQESIKMVEEKIQAMIVEMKEEQNR
-856 EITQKLLEETFKTMI
+856 ITQKLLEEKMQA
-871 SNMIDNQNE
+871 MLGAMKNE
-880 TRTLLEEKMANL
+880 TKENSEK
-892 NYKDEISNLMNK
+892 LMNK
-904 ITDVEQAVNSKESE
+904 LTDVINSKDTE
-918 EKLSKA
+918 EKLSKT
-924 VEKIKLDNE
+924 VEKIKLENE
-933 KKLEQLDSS
+933 KKLEKLDSS
-942 AQIKE
+942 VQIKE

-974 KASQSTKTTTKQTT
+974 KASQPTKQTTKQTT
-988 KTKVANKNNVIEL
+988 KTKTASKNNVIEL

-1007 MNQEELVIEYGKE
+1007 MKQEELIIEYGKE
-1020 IEYEQLLDLAIGVY
+1020 IEYEQLLDLAIEVY
-1034 EFNTNQNKR
+1034 EFNTNQNQKK
-1043 RAE
+1043 AE

>member
-15 VLKKSSLKIVL
+15 VIKKNSLKIVL

-45 KYKSISTMLLTS
+45 KYKSVSTMLLTS

-68 QNDINLNKNLIGTY
+68 QSDINLNKNLIGTY

-94 VIERLHLD
+94 VIERLNLD
-102 MEEDELYQNIE
+102 MEEEELYKNIE

-127 IHEDPAEA
+127 IHENPAEA
-135 QKIAGTLNDVFI
+135 QKIAETLNDVFI
-147 QEIREFYK
+147 EEIREFYK

-166 YATEPYNIHHMV
+166 YEVEPYNIHHMI
-178 DIVMFLVAGI
+178 DILMFGVAGI
-188 VVCTVMVS
+188 IACTIMVS
-196 IVYVLDTTIKIEQD
+196 IIYVLDTTVKIEQD

-226 KSKTNEEL
+226 KSKTDGEL

-260 KEESKTILF
+260 KEQSRTILF

-309 NIFEVSNENGLSEC
+309 NIFQVSNENGLSEC

-344 VPKVHIITIGAVPPN
+344 VPKVHIMTIGAVPPN

-366 GKLNELI
+366 NKLSELV

-398 VSRIVDSTVLVTE
+398 VSRIADSTVLVTE

-423 VKLIQ
+423 MKLIQ

-434 EGAILNKKEI
+434 EGAILNKKEM
-444 KGKEYGKGYYYG
+444 KSKEYGKGYYYG
-456 KIDDNNTTVELQ
+456 KIDDENTTVELQ
-468 TYTVK
+468 TYSVK
-473 ELIANRKQKVEE
+473 ELIENRKQKVEE
-485 IQIIEEPTIKEEQ
+485 EIEVVEESAIKEEQ

-528 EDIRAIYENEIDKNK
+528 EDIRRIYENEIDKNK

-574 KMEQLNRG
+574 KMEQLNRE
-582 NEIGGLIQKIES
+582 NEITGLIQKIDS

-609 SMISEMKEEQN
+609 NMISEMKEEQN
-620 RKMEELNSSKA
+620 RKIEELNSSKA
-631 LSDILERMDRLTQN
+631 ISDILERMDELTQN
-645 QNENIEKNGLETRY
+645 QNEK
-659 LLENSNQATRD
+659 
-670 LLENSSEATRNL
+670 
-682 LASSQEETKNLIERT
+682 
-697 NQATRSIL
+697 
-705 EENKIE
+705 
-711 TQNLLEEKIATLN
+711 QNLLEEKMSSLD

-729 NELMNKINS
+729 NELMNKIDS
-738 LENNMNQDTTQETI
+738 LENNM
-752 KMIEANIQDMI
+752 K
-763 LDMREEQNEKMQEID
+763 
-778 TRNVLTETKNLIQ
+778 
-791 ESKLETQNLLE
+791 
-802 EKIANL
+802 
-808 NYKQEINELMNKINN
+808 
-823 LENNM
+823 
-828 SQDTTEESIKMIEEK
+828 QDTTEESIKMVEEK
-843 IQTMI
+843 IQAMI
-848 LEMKEEQS
+848 VEMKEEQNKA
-856 EITQKLLEETFKTMI
+856 TQKLLEEKMQTMLDAMKSETTENTIKMLEETFKTMI
-871 SNMIDNQNE
+871 SNMMENQNA
-880 TRTLLEEKMANL
+880 TKTLLEEKMANL

-904 ITDVEQAVNSKESE
+904 ITDVEQAISSNDAE
-918 EKLSKA
+918 EKLSKV
-924 VEKIKLDNE
+924 VEKVKLENE
-933 KKLEQLDSS
+933 KKLEKLDSS
-942 AQIKE
+942 EQIKE
-947 IMKELKKINNRY
+947 IMKELKKINTRY

-974 KASQSTKTTTKQTT
+974 KASQTAKTATKQTT
-988 KTKVANKNNVIEL
+988 KTKSSNKNNVIEL

-1007 MNQEELVIEYGKE
+1007 MKQEELIIEYGEE

-1034 EFNTNQNKR
+1034 DLGTSQGKR
-1043 RAE
+1043 KAE

>member
-15 VLKKSSLKIVL
+15 VLKKNSLKIVL

-57 DNVNKDNDSLT
+57 DNVNKDTDSLT

-94 VIERLHLD
+94 VIERLNLD
-102 MEEDELYQNIE
+102 MEEEELYRNIE

-166 YATEPYNIHHMV
+166 YETEPYNIHHMI
-178 DIVMFLVAGI
+178 DILMFFGAGLVA
-188 VVCTVMVS
+188 CTIMIS
-196 IVYVLDTTIKIEQD
+196 IIYVLDTTIKIEQD

-226 KSKTNEEL
+226 KSKTDEEL

-309 NIFEVSNENGLSEC
+309 NIFQVSNENGLSEC
-323 LREIKD
+323 LREIKN

-366 GKLNELI
+366 GKLSELI

-398 VSRIVDSTVLVTE
+398 VSRIADSTVLVTE

-423 VKLIQ
+423 MKLIQ

-434 EGAILNKKEI
+434 EGAILNKKEM
-444 KGKEYGKGYYYG
+444 KSKEYGKGYYYG
-456 KIDDNNTTVELQ
+456 KIDDNNTTIELQ
-468 TYTVK
+468 TYSVK
-473 ELIANRKQKVEE
+473 ELIENRKQSIEE
-485 IQIIEEPTIKEEQ
+485 IDEQVVLEPTMKEEQ

-517 DMNLAGYTKAV
+517 DMNLAEYTKAV

-574 KMEQLNRG
+574 KMEQLNRE
-582 NEIGGLIQKIES
+582 NEITSLIQKIDS

-609 SMISEMKEEQN
+609 NMISEMKEEQS
-620 RKMEELNSSKA
+620 RKIEELDSSKI
-631 LSDILERMDRLTQN
+631 LSDILERMDMLTQS
-645 QNENIEKNGLETRY
+645 QNENIEKNSLETKY
-659 LLENSNQATRD
+659 LLENSNV
-670 LLENSSEATRNL
+670 ETRNL
-682 LASSQEETKNLIERT
+682 LANSQEETKNLIEKSNET
-697 NQATRSIL
+697 TRSIL
-705 EENKIE
+705 EE
-711 TQNLLEEKIATLN
+711 
-724 YKQEI
+724 
-729 NELMNKINS
+729 
-738 LENNMNQDTTQETI
+738 
-752 KMIEANIQDMI
+752 KM
-763 LDMREEQNEKMQEID
+763 
-778 TRNVLTETKNLIQ
+778 
-791 ESKLETQNLLE
+791 
-802 EKIANL
+802 ANL
-808 NYKQEINELMNKINN
+808 NYKQEIDSLMNKLNN
-823 LENNM
+823 LEDNMNNNET
-828 SQDTTEESIKMIEEK
+828 QESIKMIEEK
-843 IQTMI
+843 IQAMI
-848 LEMKEEQS
+848 LEMKEEQNKT
-856 EITQKLLEETFKTMI
+856 TQRLLEDKMQDILNAMKSETTENTMKMLEENFKTMI
-871 SNMIDNQNE
+871 TNIMENQNA
-880 TRTLLEEKMANL
+880 TQNLLEEKMAKL
-892 NYKDEISNLMNK
+892 NYKDEISNLMSK
-904 ITDVEQAVNSKESE
+904 ITDVEQAINSKDSE
-918 EKLSKA
+918 EKLSKV
-924 VEKIKLDNE
+924 VEKMKADNE
-933 KKLEQLDSS
+933 KKLEKLDSS

-947 IMKELKKINNRY
+947 IMKELKKINTRY
-959 DKLALEVNKNLTAMK
+959 DKLALEVNKNLTEMK
-974 KASQSTKTTTKQTT
+974 KASRTTDKQPAKQTT
-988 KTKVANKNNVIEL
+988 KTKSANKNKVIEL

-1007 MNQEELVIEYGKE
+1007 LKQEELIIEYGKE

-1034 EFNTNQNKR
+1034 EFNTNQNQR

>member
-15 VLKKSSLKIVL
+15 VLKKNSLKIVL
-26 ILFLFILCG
+26 ILFLFTLCG

-57 DNVNKDNDSLT
+57 DNVNKDTDSLT

-94 VIERLHLD
+94 VIERLNLD
-102 MEEDELYQNIE
+102 MEEEELYKNIE

-166 YATEPYNIHHMV
+166 YETEPYNIHHMV
-178 DIVMFLVAGI
+178 DILMFFGAGLVA
-188 VVCTVMVS
+188 CTIMIS
-196 IVYVLDTTIKIEQD
+196 IIYVLDTTIKIEQD

-226 KSKTNEEL
+226 KSKTDEEL

-260 KEESKTILF
+260 KEQSQTILF

-290 WSNKN
+290 WSNQN

-309 NIFEVSNENGLSEC
+309 NIFQVSNENGLSEC
-323 LREIKD
+323 LREIKN

-344 VPKVHIITIGAVPPN
+344 VPKVHIMTIGSVPPN

-366 GKLNELI
+366 DKLSELV

-423 VKLIQ
+423 MKLIQ

-434 EGAILNKKEI
+434 EGAILNKKEM
-444 KGKEYGKGYYYG
+444 KSKEYGKGYYYG

-468 TYTVK
+468 TYSVK
-473 ELIANRKQKVEE
+473 ELIENRKQNVEE
-485 IQIIEEPTIKEEQ
+485 IDEEVVLEPTIKEEQ

-574 KMEQLNRG
+574 KMEQLNRE
-582 NEIGGLIQKIES
+582 NEITGLIQKIDS

-609 SMISEMKEEQN
+609 NMISEMKEEQS
-620 RKMEELNSSKA
+620 RKMEELDSSKV
-631 LSDILERMDRLTQN
+631 LSDILERMDMLTQS

-659 LLENSNQATRD
+659 LLENSNVETRNLLTNSQEETKYLIEQSTEATRNI
-670 LLENSSEATRNL
+670 LEENSLATRNL
-682 LASSQEETKNLIERT
+682 L
-697 NQATRSIL
+697 
-705 EENKIE
+705 EENKVA
-711 TQNLLEEKIATLN
+711 TQNLLEEKMANLN

-729 NELMNKINS
+729 DSLMNKLNN
-738 LENNMNQDTTQETI
+738 LEDNMNNNETQESI
-752 KMIEANIQDMI
+752 KMIEEKIQAMI
-763 LDMREEQNEKMQEID
+763 LEMKEEQNEKIQGLD
-778 TRNVLTETKNLIQ
+778 TRNTLMETKNLIQ
-791 ESKLETQNLLE
+791 ESKLETQ
-802 EKIANL
+802 
-808 NYKQEINELMNKINN
+808 
-823 LENNM
+823 
-828 SQDTTEESIKMIEEK
+828 
-843 IQTMI
+843 
-848 LEMKEEQS
+848 
-856 EITQKLLEETFKTMI
+856 KLLEDKMQDMLNAMKSETTENTMKMLEENFKTMI
-871 SNMIDNQNE
+871 TNIMENQNA
-880 TRTLLEEKMANL
+880 TQSLLEEKMANL
-892 NYKDEISNLMNK
+892 NYKDEISSLMNK
-904 ITDVEQAVNSKESE
+904 ITDVEQAINSKDSE
-918 EKLSKA
+918 EKLSKV
-924 VEKIKLDNE
+924 VEKMKADNE
-933 KKLEQLDSS
+933 KKLEKLDSS

-947 IMKELKKINNRY
+947 IMKELKKINTRY
-959 DKLALEVNKNLTAMK
+959 DKLALEVNKNLTEMK
-974 KASQSTKTTTKQTT
+974 KASQTATKQPTKQTT
-988 KTKVANKNNVIEL
+988 KTKSANKNKVIEL

-1007 MNQEELVIEYGKE
+1007 LKQEELIIEYGKE

-1034 EFNTNQNKR
+1034 EFNTNQNQR

>member
-15 VLKKSSLKIVL
+15 VLKKNSLKIVL
-26 ILFLFILCG
+26 ILFLFTLCG

-57 DNVNKDNDSLT
+57 DNVNKDTDSLT

-94 VIERLHLD
+94 VIERLNLD
-102 MEEDELYQNIE
+102 MEEEELYKNIE

-166 YATEPYNIHHMV
+166 YETEPYNIHHMV
-178 DIVMFLVAGI
+178 DILMFFGAGLVA
-188 VVCTVMVS
+188 CTIMIS
-196 IVYVLDTTIKIEQD
+196 IIYVLDTTIKIEQD

-226 KSKTNEEL
+226 KSKTDEEL

-260 KEESKTILF
+260 KEQSQTILF

-290 WSNKN
+290 WSNQN

-309 NIFEVSNENGLSEC
+309 NIFQVSNENGLSEC
-323 LREIKD
+323 LREIKN

-344 VPKVHIITIGAVPPN
+344 VPKVHIMTIGSVPPN

-366 GKLNELI
+366 DKLSELV

-423 VKLIQ
+423 MKLIQ

-434 EGAILNKKEI
+434 EGAILNKKEM
-444 KGKEYGKGYYYG
+444 KSKEYGKGYYYG

-468 TYTVK
+468 TYSVK
-473 ELIANRKQKVEE
+473 ELIENRKQNVEE
-485 IQIIEEPTIKEEQ
+485 IDEEVVLEPTIKEEQ

-574 KMEQLNRG
+574 KMEQLNRE
-582 NEIGGLIQKIES
+582 NEITGLIQKIDS

-609 SMISEMKEEQN
+609 NMISEMKEEQS
-620 RKMEELNSSKA
+620 RKMEELDSSKV
-631 LSDILERMDRLTQN
+631 LSDILERMDMLTQS

-659 LLENSNQATRD
+659 LLENSNVETRNLLTNSQEETKYLIEQSTEATRNI
-670 LLENSSEATRNL
+670 LEENSLATRNL
-682 LASSQEETKNLIERT
+682 L
-697 NQATRSIL
+697 
-705 EENKIE
+705 EENKVA
-711 TQNLLEEKIATLN
+711 TQNLLEEKMANLN

-729 NELMNKINS
+729 DSLMNKLNN
-738 LENNMNQDTTQETI
+738 LEDNMNNNETQESI
-752 KMIEANIQDMI
+752 KMIEEKIQAMI
-763 LDMREEQNEKMQEID
+763 LEMKEEQNEKIQELD
-778 TRNVLTETKNLIQ
+778 TRNTLMETKNLIQ
-791 ESKLETQNLLE
+791 ESKLETQ
-802 EKIANL
+802 
-808 NYKQEINELMNKINN
+808 
-823 LENNM
+823 
-828 SQDTTEESIKMIEEK
+828 
-843 IQTMI
+843 
-848 LEMKEEQS
+848 
-856 EITQKLLEETFKTMI
+856 KLLEDKMQDMLNAMKSETTENTMKMLEENFKTMI
-871 SNMIDNQNE
+871 TNIMENQNA
-880 TRTLLEEKMANL
+880 TQSLLEEKMANL
-892 NYKDEISNLMNK
+892 NYKDEISNLMSK
-904 ITDVEQAVNSKESE
+904 ITDVEQAINSKDSE
-918 EKLSKA
+918 EKLSKV
-924 VEKIKLDNE
+924 VEKMKADNE
-933 KKLEQLDSS
+933 KKLEKLDSS

-947 IMKELKKINNRY
+947 IMKELKKINTRY
-959 DKLALEVNKNLTAMK
+959 DKLALEVNKNLTEMK
-974 KASQSTKTTTKQTT
+974 KASQTATKQPTKQTT
-988 KTKVANKNNVIEL
+988 KTKSANKNKVIEL

-1007 MNQEELVIEYGKE
+1007 LKQEELIIEYGKE

-1034 EFNTNQNKR
+1034 EFNTNQNQR

>member
-15 VLKKSSLKIVL
+15 VLKKNSLKIVL

-94 VIERLHLD
+94 VIERLNLD
-102 MEEDELYQNIE
+102 MEEEELYKNIE

-166 YATEPYNIHHMV
+166 YETEPYNIHHMV
-178 DIVMFLVAGI
+178 DILMFLGVGMVA
-188 VVCTVMVS
+188 CTIMVS
-196 IVYVLDTTIKIEQD
+196 IIYVLDTTIKIEQD

-226 KSKTNEEL
+226 KSKTDEEL

-260 KEESKTILF
+260 NEQSRTILF

-309 NIFEVSNENGLSEC
+309 NIFQVSNENGLSEC

-344 VPKVHIITIGAVPPN
+344 VPKVHIMTIGAVPPN

-366 GKLNELI
+366 NKLSELV

-398 VSRIVDSTVLVTE
+398 VSRIADSTVLVTE

-423 VKLIQ
+423 MKLIQ

-434 EGAILNKKEI
+434 EGAILNKKEM
-444 KGKEYGKGYYYG
+444 KSKEYGKGYYYG
-456 KIDDNNTTVELQ
+456 KIDDGNTTVELQ
-468 TYTVK
+468 TYSVK
-473 ELIANRKQKVEE
+473 ELIENRKQNVEE
-485 IQIIEEPTIKEEQ
+485 IDEEAKLEPTIKEEQ

-574 KMEQLNRG
+574 KMEQLNRE
-582 NEIGGLIQKIES
+582 NEITGLIQKIDS
-594 IENAINQDTTEEKIV
+594 IEDAINQDTTEEKII

-620 RKMEELNSSKA
+620 RKIEELDSSKA
-631 LSDILERMDRLTQN
+631 LTDILERMDMLTQN
-645 QNENIEKNGLETRY
+645 QNENIEKSSLETKS
-659 LLENSNQATRD
+659 LLHNSNVV
-670 LLENSSEATRNL
+670 TRNL
-682 LASSQEETKNLIERT
+682 LENNQEETKNLIEQS
-697 NQATRSIL
+697 NAVTRSIL
-705 EENKIE
+705 EENSIE
-711 TQNLLEEKIATLN
+711 TRNLLEESKMATQSLLEEKMASMN

-729 NELMNKINS
+729 DSLMNKLNN
-738 LENNMNQDTTQETI
+738 LENSMNLDETKQE
-752 KMIEANIQDMI
+752 IQAMI
-763 LDMREEQNEKMQEID
+763 LDMREEQNEKIQELD
-778 TRNVLTETKNLIQ
+778 TRSTLIETKNLIQ
-791 ESKLETQNLLE
+791 ESKLETQ
-802 EKIANL
+802 
-808 NYKQEINELMNKINN
+808 
-823 LENNM
+823 
-828 SQDTTEESIKMIEEK
+828 
-843 IQTMI
+843 
-848 LEMKEEQS
+848 
-856 EITQKLLEETFKTMI
+856 KLLENKMQDMLNAMKSETTENTMKMLEENFKTMI
-871 SNMIDNQNE
+871 TNIMENQNA
-880 TRTLLEEKMANL
+880 TQSLLEEKMANL
-892 NYKDEISNLMNK
+892 NYKDEISSLMNKVERLENDISSNQTNTDIANLMNK
-904 ITDVEQAVNSKESE
+904 MIDVEQAVNSKDSE

-924 VEKIKLDNE
+924 VEKMRLENE
-933 KKLEQLDSS
+933 KKLEKLDSS
-942 AQIKE
+942 DQIKE
-947 IMKELKKINNRY
+947 IMKELKKINTRY

-974 KASQSTKTTTKQTT
+974 KASQVTTKQPAKQTT
-988 KTKVANKNNVIEL
+988 KTKAANKNNVIEL

-1007 MNQEELVIEYGKE
+1007 MKQEELIIEYGKE

-1034 EFNTNQNKR
+1034 EFNTNQNQR
-1043 RAE
+1043 RAK

>member
-15 VLKKSSLKIVL
+15 VLKKNSLKIVL
-26 ILFLFILCG
+26 ILFLFTLCG

-57 DNVNKDNDSLT
+57 DNVNKDTDSLT

-94 VIERLHLD
+94 VIERLNLD
-102 MEEDELYQNIE
+102 MEEEELYKNIE

-166 YATEPYNIHHMV
+166 YETEPYNIHHMV
-178 DIVMFLVAGI
+178 DILMFFGAGLVA
-188 VVCTVMVS
+188 CTIMIS
-196 IVYVLDTTIKIEQD
+196 IIYVLDTTIKIEQD

-226 KSKTNEEL
+226 KSKTDEEL

-260 KEESKTILF
+260 KEQSQTILF

-290 WSNKN
+290 WSNQN

-309 NIFEVSNENGLSEC
+309 NIFQVSNENGLSEC
-323 LREIKD
+323 LREIKN

-344 VPKVHIITIGAVPPN
+344 VPKVHIMTIGSVPPN

-366 GKLNELI
+366 DKLSELV

-423 VKLIQ
+423 MKLIQ

-434 EGAILNKKEI
+434 EGAILNKKEM
-444 KGKEYGKGYYYG
+444 KSKEYGKGYYYG

-468 TYTVK
+468 TYSVK
-473 ELIANRKQKVEE
+473 ELIENRKQNVEE
-485 IQIIEEPTIKEEQ
+485 IDEEVVLEPTIKEEQ

-574 KMEQLNRG
+574 KMEQLNRE
-582 NEIGGLIQKIES
+582 NEITGLIQKIDS

-609 SMISEMKEEQN
+609 NMISEMKEEQS
-620 RKMEELNSSKA
+620 RKMEELDSSKV
-631 LSDILERMDRLTQN
+631 LSDILERMDMLTQS

-659 LLENSNQATRD
+659 LLENSNVETRNLLTNSQEETKYLIEQSTEATRNI
-670 LLENSSEATRNL
+670 LEENSLATRNL
-682 LASSQEETKNLIERT
+682 L
-697 NQATRSIL
+697 
-705 EENKIE
+705 EENKVA
-711 TQNLLEEKIATLN
+711 TQNLLEEKMANLN

-729 NELMNKINS
+729 DSLMNKLNN
-738 LENNMNQDTTQETI
+738 LEDNMNNNETQESI
-752 KMIEANIQDMI
+752 KMIEEKIQAMI
-763 LDMREEQNEKMQEID
+763 LEMKEEQNEKIQELD
-778 TRNVLTETKNLIQ
+778 TRNTLMETKNLIQ
-791 ESKLETQNLLE
+791 ESKLETQ
-802 EKIANL
+802 
-808 NYKQEINELMNKINN
+808 
-823 LENNM
+823 
-828 SQDTTEESIKMIEEK
+828 
-843 IQTMI
+843 
-848 LEMKEEQS
+848 
-856 EITQKLLEETFKTMI
+856 KLLEDKMQDMLNAMKSETTENTMKMLEENFKTMI
-871 SNMIDNQNE
+871 TNIMENQNA
-880 TRTLLEEKMANL
+880 TQSLLEEKMANL
-892 NYKDEISNLMNK
+892 NYKDEISSLMNK
-904 ITDVEQAVNSKESE
+904 ITDVEQAINSKDSE
-918 EKLSKA
+918 EKLSKV
-924 VEKIKLDNE
+924 VEKMKADNE
-933 KKLEQLDSS
+933 KKLEKLDSS

-947 IMKELKKINNRY
+947 IMKELKKINTRY
-959 DKLALEVNKNLTAMK
+959 DKLALEVNKNLTEMK
-974 KASQSTKTTTKQTT
+974 KASQTAAKQPTKQTT
-988 KTKVANKNNVIEL
+988 KTKSANKNKVIEL

-1007 MNQEELVIEYGKE
+1007 LKQEELIIEYGKE

-1034 EFNTNQNKR
+1034 EFNTNQNQR

>member
-15 VLKKSSLKIVL
+15 VLKKNSLKIVL

-94 VIERLHLD
+94 VIERLNLD
-102 MEEDELYQNIE
+102 MEEEELYKNIE

-127 IHEDPAEA
+127 IHEDLAEA

-166 YATEPYNIHHMV
+166 YETEPYNIHHMV
-178 DIVMFLVAGI
+178 DILMFLGVGMVA
-188 VVCTVMVS
+188 CTIMVS
-196 IVYVLDTTIKIEQD
+196 IIYVLDTTIKIEQD

-226 KSKTNEEL
+226 KSKTDEEL

-260 KEESKTILF
+260 NEQSRTILF

-309 NIFEVSNENGLSEC
+309 NIFQVSNENGLSEC

-344 VPKVHIITIGAVPPN
+344 VPKVHIMTIGAVPPN

-366 GKLNELI
+366 NKLSELV

-398 VSRIVDSTVLVTE
+398 VSRIADSTVLVTE

-423 VKLIQ
+423 MKLIQ

-434 EGAILNKKEI
+434 EGAILNKKEM
-444 KGKEYGKGYYYG
+444 KSKEYGKGYYYG
-456 KIDDNNTTVELQ
+456 KIDDGNTTVELQ
-468 TYTVK
+468 TYSVK
-473 ELIANRKQKVEE
+473 ELIENRKQNVEE
-485 IQIIEEPTIKEEQ
+485 IDEEAKLEPTIKEEQ

-574 KMEQLNRG
+574 KMEQLNRE
-582 NEIGGLIQKIES
+582 NEITGLIQKIDS
-594 IENAINQDTTEEKIV
+594 IEDAINQDTTEEKII

-620 RKMEELNSSKA
+620 RKIEELDSSKA
-631 LSDILERMDRLTQN
+631 LTDILERMDMLTQN
-645 QNENIEKNGLETRY
+645 QNENIEKSSLETKS
-659 LLENSNQATRD
+659 LLHNSNVV
-670 LLENSSEATRNL
+670 TRNL
-682 LASSQEETKNLIERT
+682 LENNQEETKNLIEQS
-697 NQATRSIL
+697 NAVTRSIL
-705 EENKIE
+705 EENSIE
-711 TQNLLEEKIATLN
+711 TRNLLEESKMATQSLLEEKMASMN

-729 NELMNKINS
+729 DSLMNKLNN
-738 LENNMNQDTTQETI
+738 LENSMNLDETKQE
-752 KMIEANIQDMI
+752 IQAMI
-763 LDMREEQNEKMQEID
+763 LDMREEQNEKIQELD
-778 TRNVLTETKNLIQ
+778 TRSTLIETKNLIQ
-791 ESKLETQNLLE
+791 ESKLETQ
-802 EKIANL
+802 
-808 NYKQEINELMNKINN
+808 
-823 LENNM
+823 
-828 SQDTTEESIKMIEEK
+828 
-843 IQTMI
+843 
-848 LEMKEEQS
+848 
-856 EITQKLLEETFKTMI
+856 KLLENKMQDMLNAMKSETTENTMKMLEENFKTMI
-871 SNMIDNQNE
+871 TNIMENQNA
-880 TRTLLEEKMANL
+880 TQSLLEEKMANL
-892 NYKDEISNLMNK
+892 NYKDEISSLMNKVERLENDISSNQTNTDIANLMNK
-904 ITDVEQAVNSKESE
+904 MIDVEQAVNSKDSE

-924 VEKIKLDNE
+924 VEKMRLENE
-933 KKLEQLDSS
+933 KKLEKLDSS
-942 AQIKE
+942 DQIKE
-947 IMKELKKINNRY
+947 IMKELKKINTRY

-974 KASQSTKTTTKQTT
+974 KASQVTTKQPAKQTT
-988 KTKVANKNNVIEL
+988 KTKAANKNNVIEL

-1007 MNQEELVIEYGKE
+1007 MKQEELIIEYGKE

-1034 EFNTNQNKR
+1034 EFNTNQNQR
-1043 RAE
+1043 RAK

>member
-15 VLKKSSLKIVL
+15 VLKKNSLKIVL

-94 VIERLHLD
+94 VIERLNLD
-102 MEEDELYQNIE
+102 MEEEELYKNIE

-166 YATEPYNIHHMV
+166 YETEPYNIHHMV
-178 DIVMFLVAGI
+178 DILMFLGAGI
-188 VVCTVMVS
+188 IACTIMVS
-196 IVYVLDTTIKIEQD
+196 IIYVLDTTIKIEQD
-210 IEEYVGLNVV
+210 IEEYVGLNVI

-226 KSKTNEEL
+226 KSKTDEEL

-260 KEESKTILF
+260 NEQSRAILF

-309 NIFEVSNENGLSEC
+309 KIFQVSNENGLSEC

-344 VPKVHIITIGAVPPN
+344 VPKVHIMTIGAVPPN

-366 GKLNELI
+366 GKLSELI

-398 VSRIVDSTVLVTE
+398 VSRIADSTVLVTE

-423 VKLIQ
+423 MKLIQ

-434 EGAILNKKEI
+434 EGAILNKKEM
-444 KGKEYGKGYYYG
+444 KSKEYGKGYYYG
-456 KIDDNNTTVELQ
+456 KIDDENATVELQ
-468 TYTVK
+468 TYSVK

-485 IQIIEEPTIKEEQ
+485 EIETVEESTIKEEQ

-528 EDIRAIYENEIDKNK
+528 EDIRRIYENEIDKNK

-560 LEQNNEETKNVLAQ
+560 LEQNNEETKSVLEQ
-574 KMEQLNRG
+574 KMDQLNRE
-582 NEIGGLIQKIES
+582 NEITGLIQKIDS

-609 SMISEMKEEQN
+609 NMISEMKEEQN
-620 RKMEELNSSKA
+620 RKIEELNNSKA
-631 LSDILERMDRLTQN
+631 LSDILERMDELTQS
-645 QNENIEKNGLETRY
+645 QNESIEKNSLETRS
-659 LLENSNQATRD
+659 LLQNSNI
-670 LLENSSEATRNL
+670 ATRNL
-682 LASSQEETKNLIERT
+682 LANSQEETKNLIE
-697 NQATRSIL
+697 QSKEATRNIL
-705 EENKIE
+705 EEKM
-711 TQNLLEEKIATLN
+711 ASLN

-729 NELMNKINS
+729 NELMNKIDS
-738 LENNMNQDTTQETI
+738 LENNINQDTTQETI

-763 LDMREEQNEKMQEID
+763 LDMREENQDTTKESIQMVEGKIQDMILEMKEEQNR
-778 TRNVLTETKNLIQ
+778 T
-791 ESKLETQNLLE
+791 TQKLLE
-802 EKIANL
+802 EKMQTMLEAMKSETTENTMKMLEENFKTMISNIIENQNASLQKSSLVLEEKMANL
-808 NYKQEINELMNKINN
+808 NSKQEINELMNKIEN

-828 SQDTTEESIKMIEEK
+828 SS
-843 IQTMI
+843 
-848 LEMKEEQS
+848 S
-856 EITQKLLEETFKTMI
+856 
-871 SNMIDNQNE
+871 E
-880 TRTLLEEKMANL
+880 TRADIEK
-892 NYKDEISNLMNK
+892 LMNK
-904 ITDVEQAVNSKESE
+904 ITNVEQAVNNKDSE

-924 VEKIKLDNE
+924 VEKMKLENE
-933 KKLEQLDSS
+933 KKLEKLDSS
-942 AQIKE
+942 DQIKE
-947 IMKELKKINNRY
+947 IMKELKKINTRY

-974 KASQSTKTTTKQTT
+974 KASQTTKTATKQTT
-988 KTKVANKNNVIEL
+988 KAKSSNKNNVIEL

-1007 MNQEELVIEYGKE
+1007 MKKEELIIEYGKE

-1034 EFNTNQNKR
+1034 EFNTNQNQR

>member
-15 VLKKSSLKIVL
+15 VLKKNSLKIVL

-45 KYKSISTMLLTS
+45 KYKSVSTMLLTS

-94 VIERLHLD
+94 VIERLNLD
-102 MEEDELYQNIE
+102 MEEEELYKNIE

-127 IHEDPAEA
+127 IHENPAKA
-135 QKIAGTLNDVFI
+135 QRIAGTLNDVFI

-166 YATEPYNIHHMV
+166 YETEPYNIHHMV
-178 DIVMFLVAGI
+178 DILMFLGAGI
-188 VVCTVMVS
+188 VACAVMIS
-196 IVYVLDTTIKIEQD
+196 IIYVLDTTIKIEQD

-226 KSKTNEEL
+226 KSKTDEEL
-234 IVHHHSK
+234 IVHHHNK

-260 KEESKTILF
+260 KEQSRTILF

-295 VIIVDAD
+295 VIVVDAD

-309 NIFEVSNENGLSEC
+309 NIFGVSNENGLSEC

-329 SEDYKTLKNYIKQTN
+329 SEDYKTLKYYIKQTN
-344 VPKVHIITIGAVPPN
+344 VPKVHIMTIGAVPPN

-366 GKLNELI
+366 NKLSELV

-398 VSRIVDSTVLVTE
+398 VSRIADSTVLVTE

-423 VKLIQ
+423 MKLIQ

-434 EGAILNKKEI
+434 EGAILNKKEM
-444 KGKEYGKGYYYG
+444 KSKEYGKGYYYG
-456 KIDDNNTTVELQ
+456 KVDDENTTVELQ
-468 TYTVK
+468 TYSVK
-473 ELIANRKQKVEE
+473 ELIENRKQKVEE
-485 IQIIEEPTIKEEQ
+485 EIEVVEESTIKEEQ

-560 LEQNNEETKNVLAQ
+560 FD
-574 KMEQLNRG
+574 R
-582 NEIGGLIQKIES
+582 
-594 IENAINQDTTEEKIV
+594 IENAINQDITEEKIK
-609 SMISEMKEEQN
+609 SMIETMKSETTENTVKMLEEN
-620 RKMEELNSSKA
+620 FKMMIANIIESQK
-631 LSDILERMDRLTQN
+631 
-645 QNENIEKNGLETRY
+645 ENIQK
-659 LLENSNQATRD
+659 
-670 LLENSSEATRNL
+670 SSL
-682 LASSQEETKNLIERT
+682 ETKNLL
-697 NQATRSIL
+697 A
-705 EENKIE
+705 ENKLE
-711 TQNLLEEKIATLN
+711 TQNLLEEKMASLN
-724 YKQEI
+724 SKQEI
-729 NELMNKINS
+729 NELMNKI
-738 LENNMNQDTTQETI
+738 
-752 KMIEANIQDMI
+752 
-763 LDMREEQNEKMQEID
+763 
-778 TRNVLTETKNLIQ
+778 
-791 ESKLETQNLLE
+791 ES
-802 EKIANL
+802 
-808 NYKQEINELMNKINN
+808 M
-823 LENNM
+823 ENNM
-828 SQDTTEESIKMIEEK
+828 SSSETKENIEK
-843 IQTMI
+843 
-848 LEMKEEQS
+848 
-856 EITQKLLEETFKTMI
+856 
-871 SNMIDNQNE
+871 
-880 TRTLLEEKMANL
+880 
-892 NYKDEISNLMNK
+892 LMNK
-904 ITDVEQAVNSKESE
+904 ITAVEQAVNSKDSE
-918 EKLSKA
+918 EKLSKV
-924 VEKIKLDNE
+924 VEKIKLENE
-933 KKLEQLDSS
+933 KKLEKLDSS
-942 AQIKE
+942 DQIKE
-947 IMKELKKINNRY
+947 IMKELKKINTRY

-974 KASQSTKTTTKQTT
+974 KASQATKATTKQTT
-988 KTKVANKNNVIEL
+988 KTKSSNKNNVIEL

-1007 MNQEELVIEYGKE
+1007 MKQEELIIEYGKE

-1034 EFNTNQNKR
+1034 EFNTNQNQR

>member
-15 VLKKSSLKIVL
+15 VLKKNSLKIVL

-57 DNVNKDNDSLT
+57 DNVNKDTDSLT

-94 VIERLHLD
+94 VSERLNLD
-102 MEEDELYQNIE
+102 MEEEELYQNIE

-166 YATEPYNIHHMV
+166 FETEPYNIHHMV
-178 DIVMFLVAGI
+178 DILMFGLAGLVA
-188 VVCTVMVS
+188 CTIMVS
-196 IVYVLDTTIKIEQD
+196 IIYVLDTTVKIEQD

-226 KSKTNEEL
+226 KSKTDEEL

-260 KEESKTILF
+260 KEQSKTILF

-290 WSNKN
+290 WSNQN

-309 NIFEVSNENGLSEC
+309 NIFQVSNENGLSEC

-344 VPKVHIITIGAVPPN
+344 VPKVHIMTIGAVPPN

-366 GKLNELI
+366 NKLSELV

-398 VSRIVDSTVLVTE
+398 VSRIADSTVLVTE

-423 VKLIQ
+423 MKLIQ

-434 EGAILNKKEI
+434 EGAILNKKEM
-444 KGKEYGKGYYYG
+444 KSKEYGKGYYYG
-456 KIDDNNTTVELQ
+456 KIDDENATVELQ

-473 ELIANRKQKVEE
+473 ELIENRKQNVEE
-485 IQIIEEPTIKEEQ
+485 LKEEVALEASIKEEQ
-498 ITLLAEKIEGLED
+498 ITLLAEKIEELED

-574 KMEQLNRG
+574 KMEQLNHE
-582 NEIGGLIQKIES
+582 NEITGLIQKIDS

-620 RKMEELNSSKA
+620 RKIEELNSSKA
-631 LSDILERMDRLTQN
+631 LSDILERMDILTQN
-645 QNENIEKNGLETRY
+645 QNESIEKNSLETRS
-659 LLENSNQATRD
+659 LLQNSNI
-670 LLENSSEATRNL
+670 ATRNL
-682 LASSQEETKNLIERT
+682 IEERM
-697 NQATRSIL
+697 AD
-705 EENKIE
+705 
-711 TQNLLEEKIATLN
+711 LN

-729 NELMNKINS
+729 NSLMDK
-738 LENNMNQDTTQETI
+738 
-752 KMIEANIQDMI
+752 
-763 LDMREEQNEKMQEID
+763 LD
-778 TRNVLTETKNLIQ
+778 
-791 ESKLETQNLLE
+791 
-802 EKIANL
+802 
-808 NYKQEINELMNKINN
+808 N

-828 SQDTTEESIKMIEEK
+828 SQDTTEESIKMVEEK
-843 IQTMI
+843 IQAMI
-848 LEMKEEQS
+848 LEMKEEQNKT
-856 EITQKLLEETFKTMI
+856 TQKLLEEKMQNMIETMKLETTENTMKMLEENFKAMI
-871 SNMIDNQNE
+871 SNIIENQNE
-880 TRTLLEEKMANL
+880 SIQKSSLVLEEKMANL

-904 ITDVEQAVNSKESE
+904 ITDVEQAINSKDSE

-924 VEKIKLDNE
+924 VEKMKLENE
-933 KKLEQLDSS
+933 KKLEKLDSS
-942 AQIKE
+942 DQIKE

-959 DKLALEVNKNLTAMK
+959 DKLALEVNKNLTSMK
-974 KASQSTKTTTKQTT
+974 KTSQPAKQTS
-988 KTKVANKNNVIEL
+988 KAKSANKNNVIEL

-1007 MNQEELVIEYGKE
+1007 MKQEELIIEYGKE
-1020 IEYEQLLDLAIGVY
+1020 IQYEQLLDLAIGVY
-1034 EFNTNQNKR
+1034 EFNTNQNQR
-1043 RAE
+1043 RAK

>member
-15 VLKKSSLKIVL
+15 VLKKNSLKIVL
-26 ILFLFILCG
+26 ILFLFTLCG

-57 DNVNKDNDSLT
+57 DNVNKDTDSLT

-94 VIERLHLD
+94 VIERLNLD
-102 MEEDELYQNIE
+102 MEEEELYKNIE

-166 YATEPYNIHHMV
+166 YETEPYNIHHMV
-178 DIVMFLVAGI
+178 DILMFFGAGLVA
-188 VVCTVMVS
+188 CTIMIS
-196 IVYVLDTTIKIEQD
+196 IIYVLDTTIKIEQD

-226 KSKTNEEL
+226 KSKTDEEL

-260 KEESKTILF
+260 KEQSQTILF

-290 WSNKN
+290 WSNQN

-309 NIFEVSNENGLSEC
+309 NIFQVSNENGLSEC
-323 LREIKD
+323 LREIKN

-344 VPKVHIITIGAVPPN
+344 VPKVHIMTIGSVPPN

-366 GKLNELI
+366 NKLSELV

-423 VKLIQ
+423 MKLIQ

-434 EGAILNKKEI
+434 EGAILNKKEM
-444 KGKEYGKGYYYG
+444 KSKEYGKGYYYG

-468 TYTVK
+468 TYSVK
-473 ELIANRKQKVEE
+473 ELIENRKQNVEE
-485 IQIIEEPTIKEEQ
+485 IDEEVVLEPTIKEEQ

-574 KMEQLNRG
+574 KMEQLNRE
-582 NEIGGLIQKIES
+582 NEITGLIQKIDS

-609 SMISEMKEEQN
+609 NMISEMKEEQS
-620 RKMEELNSSKA
+620 RKMEELDSSKV
-631 LSDILERMDRLTQN
+631 LSDILERMDMLTQS

-659 LLENSNQATRD
+659 LLENSNVETRNLLTNSQEETKYLIEQSTEATRNI
-670 LLENSSEATRNL
+670 LEENSLATRNL
-682 LASSQEETKNLIERT
+682 L
-697 NQATRSIL
+697 
-705 EENKIE
+705 EENKVA
-711 TQNLLEEKIATLN
+711 TQNLLEEKMANLN

-729 NELMNKINS
+729 DSLMNKLNN
-738 LENNMNQDTTQETI
+738 LEDNMNNNETQESI
-752 KMIEANIQDMI
+752 KMIEEKIQAMI
-763 LDMREEQNEKMQEID
+763 LEMKEEQNEKIQELD
-778 TRNVLTETKNLIQ
+778 TRNTLMETKNLIQ
-791 ESKLETQNLLE
+791 ESKLETQ
-802 EKIANL
+802 
-808 NYKQEINELMNKINN
+808 
-823 LENNM
+823 
-828 SQDTTEESIKMIEEK
+828 
-843 IQTMI
+843 
-848 LEMKEEQS
+848 
-856 EITQKLLEETFKTMI
+856 KLLEDKMQDMLNAMKSETTENTMKMLEENFKTMI
-871 SNMIDNQNE
+871 TNIMENQNA
-880 TRTLLEEKMANL
+880 TQSLLEEKMANL
-892 NYKDEISNLMNK
+892 NYKDEISSLMNK
-904 ITDVEQAVNSKESE
+904 ITDVEQAINSKDSE
-918 EKLSKA
+918 EKLSKV
-924 VEKIKLDNE
+924 VEKMKADNE
-933 KKLEQLDSS
+933 KKLEKLDSS

-947 IMKELKKINNRY
+947 IMKELKKINTRY
-959 DKLALEVNKNLTAMK
+959 DKLALEVNKNLTEMK
-974 KASQSTKTTTKQTT
+974 KASQTAAKQPTKQTT
-988 KTKVANKNNVIEL
+988 KTKSANKNKVIEL

-1007 MNQEELVIEYGKE
+1007 LKQEELIIEYGKE

-1034 EFNTNQNKR
+1034 EFNTNQNQR

>member
-15 VLKKSSLKIVL
+15 VLKKNSLKIML

-57 DNVNKDNDSLT
+57 DNVNKDTDSLT

-94 VIERLHLD
+94 VIERLNLD
-102 MEEDELYQNIE
+102 MEEEELYKNIE

-155 IDNISIVDQAS
+155 IENISIVDQAS
-166 YATEPYNIHHMV
+166 YETEPYNIHHMV
-178 DIVMFLVAGI
+178 DILMFFGAGLVA
-188 VVCTVMVS
+188 CTIMIS
-196 IVYVLDTTIKIEQD
+196 IIYVLDTTIKIEQD

-226 KSKTNEEL
+226 KSKTDEEL

-309 NIFEVSNENGLSEC
+309 NIFQVSNENGLSEC
-323 LREIKD
+323 LREIKN

-344 VPKVHIITIGAVPPN
+344 VPKVHIMTIGAVPPN

-366 GKLNELI
+366 NKLSELV

-423 VKLIQ
+423 MKLIQ

-434 EGAILNKKEI
+434 EGAILNKKEM
-444 KGKEYGKGYYYG
+444 KSKEYGKGYYYG

-468 TYTVK
+468 TYSVK
-473 ELIANRKQKVEE
+473 ELIENRKQNVEE
-485 IQIIEEPTIKEEQ
+485 IDEEVVLEPTIKEEQ

-574 KMEQLNRG
+574 KMEQLNRE
-582 NEIGGLIQKIES
+582 NEITGLIQKIDS

-609 SMISEMKEEQN
+609 NMISEMKEEQS
-620 RKMEELNSSKA
+620 RKIEELDSSKV
-631 LSDILERMDRLTQN
+631 LSDILEKMDMLTQS

-659 LLENSNQATRD
+659 LLENSNVETRNLLTNSQEETKYLIEQSTEATRNI
-670 LLENSSEATRNL
+670 LEENSLATRNL
-682 LASSQEETKNLIERT
+682 L
-697 NQATRSIL
+697 
-705 EENKIE
+705 EENKVA
-711 TQNLLEEKIATLN
+711 TQNLLEEK
-724 YKQEI
+724 
-729 NELMNKINS
+729 M
-738 LENNMNQDTTQETI
+738 
-752 KMIEANIQDMI
+752 
-763 LDMREEQNEKMQEID
+763 
-778 TRNVLTETKNLIQ
+778 
-791 ESKLETQNLLE
+791 
-802 EKIANL
+802 ANL
-808 NYKQEINELMNKINN
+808 NYKQEIDSLMNKLNN
-823 LENNM
+823 LEDNMNNNET
-828 SQDTTEESIKMIEEK
+828 QENIKMVEEK
-843 IQTMI
+843 IQAMI
-848 LEMKEEQS
+848 LEMKEEQNKT
-856 EITQKLLEETFKTMI
+856 TQRLLEDKMQDMLNAMKSETTENTMKMLEENFKTMI
-871 SNMIDNQNE
+871 TNIMENQNA
-880 TRTLLEEKMANL
+880 TQNLLEEKMANL
-892 NYKDEISNLMNK
+892 NYKDEISHLMSK
-904 ITDVEQAVNSKESE
+904 ITDVEQAINSKDSE
-918 EKLSKA
+918 EKLSKV
-924 VEKIKLDNE
+924 VEKMKADNE
-933 KKLEQLDSS
+933 KKLEKLDSS

-947 IMKELKKINNRY
+947 IMKELKKINTRY
-959 DKLALEVNKNLTAMK
+959 DKLALEVNKNLTEMK
-974 KASQSTKTTTKQTT
+974 KASRTTDKQPSKQTT
-988 KTKVANKNNVIEL
+988 KTKSANKNKVIEL

-1007 MNQEELVIEYGKE
+1007 LKQEELIIEYGKE

-1034 EFNTNQNKR
+1034 EFNTNQNQR

>member
-15 VLKKSSLKIVL
+15 VIKKNSLKIVL

-45 KYKSISTMLLTS
+45 KYKSVSTMLLTS

-68 QNDINLNKNLIGTY
+68 QSDINLNKNLIGTY

-94 VIERLHLD
+94 VIERLNLD
-102 MEEDELYQNIE
+102 MEEEELYKNIE

-127 IHEDPAEA
+127 IHENPAEA
-135 QKIAGTLNDVFI
+135 QKIAETLNDVFI
-147 QEIREFYK
+147 EEIREFYK
-155 IDNISIVDQAS
+155 IDNISIVDKAS
-166 YATEPYNIHHMV
+166 YEVEPYNIHHMI
-178 DIVMFLVAGI
+178 DILMFGVAGI
-188 VVCTVMVS
+188 IACTIMIS
-196 IVYVLDTTIKIEQD
+196 IIYVLDTTIKIEQD

-226 KSKTNEEL
+226 KSKTDEEL

-260 KEESKTILF
+260 KEQSRTILF

-309 NIFEVSNENGLSEC
+309 NIFGVSNENGLSEC

-344 VPKVHIITIGAVPPN
+344 VPKVHIMTIGAVPPN

-366 GKLNELI
+366 NKLSELI

-398 VSRIVDSTVLVTE
+398 VSRIADSTILVTE

-423 VKLIQ
+423 MKLIQ

-434 EGAILNKKEI
+434 EGAILNKKEM
-444 KGKEYGKGYYYG
+444 KGKEYRKGYYYG
-456 KIDDNNTTVELQ
+456 NGYYGKVDDENTTVELQ
-468 TYTVK
+468 TSSVK
-473 ELIANRKQKVEE
+473 ELIENRKQKEE
-485 IQIIEEPTIKEEQ
+485 IKEEIIEEPEIKEDQ
-498 ITLLAEKIEGLED
+498 IAILAEKIEGLED

-528 EDIRAIYENEIDKNK
+528 EDIKAIYKNEIDKNK

-574 KMEQLNRG
+574 KMEQLNRE
-582 NEIGGLIQKIES
+582 NEITGLIQKMDN
-594 IENAINQDTTEEKIV
+594 IENAINQDTTEEKIMN
-609 SMISEMKEEQN
+609 MISEMKEEQN
-620 RKMEELNSSKA
+620 RKMEELDSSRV
-631 LSDILERMDRLTQN
+631 LSDILERMDELTQN
-645 QNENIEKNGLETRY
+645 QNEKQ
-659 LLENSNQATRD
+659 S
-670 LLENSSEATRNL
+670 
-682 LASSQEETKNLIERT
+682 
-697 NQATRSIL
+697 
-705 EENKIE
+705 
-711 TQNLLEEKIATLN
+711 LLEEKMSSLN
-724 YKQEI
+724 YKQEM
-729 NELMNKINS
+729 NSLMDKLNH
-738 LENNMNQDTTQETI
+738 LENNMNQDTT
-752 KMIEANIQDMI
+752 
-763 LDMREEQNEKMQEID
+763 
-778 TRNVLTETKNLIQ
+778 
-791 ESKLETQNLLE
+791 
-802 EKIANL
+802 
-808 NYKQEINELMNKINN
+808 
-823 LENNM
+823 
-828 SQDTTEESIKMIEEK
+828 EESIKMVEEK
-843 IQTMI
+843 IQAMI
-848 LEMKEEQS
+848 LEMKEEQNR
-856 EITQKLLEETFKTMI
+856 TTKRLLEEKMQTMLEAMKSETTEITMKMLEENFKTMI
-871 SNMIDNQNE
+871 SNIMTNQNE
-880 TRTLLEEKMANL
+880 TKNLLAENKLETQNLIEEKMASLETNMNSNETKEDIEKLMNKMANL
-892 NYKDEISNLMNK
+892 EANMSSNEAKADIEELMNK
-904 ITDVEQAVNSKESE
+904 ITNVEQAVNSKDTE
-918 EKLSKA
+918 EKLSKV
-924 VEKIKLDNE
+924 VEKVKLENE
-933 KKLEQLDSS
+933 KKLEKLDSS
-942 AQIKE
+942 DQIKE
-947 IMKELKKINNRY
+947 IMKELKKINTRY

-974 KASQSTKTTTKQTT
+974 QASQAAKTATKQTT
-988 KTKVANKNNVIEL
+988 KAKSSNKNNVIEL

-1007 MNQEELVIEYGKE
+1007 MKQEELIIEYGEE

-1034 EFNTNQNKR
+1034 DLGTNQGKR
-1043 RAE
+1043 KAE

>member
-15 VLKKSSLKIVL
+15 VLKKNSLKIVL

-57 DNVNKDNDSLT
+57 DNVNKDTDSLT

-94 VIERLHLD
+94 VIERLNLD
-102 MEEDELYQNIE
+102 MEEEELYKNIE

-155 IDNISIVDQAS
+155 IENISIVDQAS
-166 YATEPYNIHHMV
+166 YETEPYNIHHMV
-178 DIVMFLVAGI
+178 DILMFFGAGLVA
-188 VVCTVMVS
+188 CTIMIS
-196 IVYVLDTTIKIEQD
+196 IIYVLDTTIKIEQD

-226 KSKTNEEL
+226 KSKTDEEL

-309 NIFEVSNENGLSEC
+309 NIFQVSNENGLSEC
-323 LREIKD
+323 LREIKN

-366 GKLNELI
+366 GKLSELI
-373 QMLKCVYDVVIID
+373 QMLKCIYDVVIID

-423 VKLIQ
+423 MKLIQ

-434 EGAILNKKEI
+434 EGAILNKKEM
-444 KGKEYGKGYYYG
+444 KSKEYGKGYYYG

-468 TYTVK
+468 TYSVK
-473 ELIANRKQKVEE
+473 ELIENRKQNVEE
-485 IQIIEEPTIKEEQ
+485 IDEEVVLETTIKEEQ

-574 KMEQLNRG
+574 KMEQLNRE
-582 NEIGGLIQKIES
+582 NEITGLIQKIDS

-609 SMISEMKEEQN
+609 NMISEMKEEQS
-620 RKMEELNSSKA
+620 RKIEELDSSKV
-631 LSDILERMDRLTQN
+631 LSDILEKMDMLTQS

-659 LLENSNQATRD
+659 LLENSNV
-670 LLENSSEATRNL
+670 ETRNL
-682 LASSQEETKNLIERT
+682 LANNQEETKNLIEKSNET
-697 NQATRSIL
+697 TRSIL
-705 EENKIE
+705 EE
-711 TQNLLEEKIATLN
+711 
-724 YKQEI
+724 
-729 NELMNKINS
+729 
-738 LENNMNQDTTQETI
+738 
-752 KMIEANIQDMI
+752 KM
-763 LDMREEQNEKMQEID
+763 
-778 TRNVLTETKNLIQ
+778 
-791 ESKLETQNLLE
+791 
-802 EKIANL
+802 ANL
-808 NYKQEINELMNKINN
+808 NYKQEIDSLMNKLNN
-823 LENNM
+823 LEDNMNNNEK
-828 SQDTTEESIKMIEEK
+828 QESIKMIEEK
-843 IQTMI
+843 IQAMI
-848 LEMKEEQS
+848 LEMKEEQNKT
-856 EITQKLLEETFKTMI
+856 TQRLLEDKMQDMLNAMKLETTENTMKMLEENFKTMI
-871 SNMIDNQNE
+871 TNIMENQNA
-880 TRTLLEEKMANL
+880 TQSLLEEKMANL
-892 NYKDEISNLMNK
+892 NYKDEISSLMSK
-904 ITDVEQAVNSKESE
+904 ITDVEQAINSKDSE
-918 EKLSKA
+918 EKLSKV
-924 VEKIKLDNE
+924 VEKMKADNE
-933 KKLEQLDSS
+933 KKLEKLDSS

-947 IMKELKKINNRY
+947 IMKELKKINTRY
-959 DKLALEVNKNLTAMK
+959 DKLALEVNKNLTEMK
-974 KASQSTKTTTKQTT
+974 KASQTTAKQPTKQTT
-988 KTKVANKNNVIEL
+988 KTKSANKNKVIEL

-1007 MNQEELVIEYGKE
+1007 LKQEELIIEYGKE

-1034 EFNTNQNKR
+1034 EFNTNQNQR

>member
-15 VLKKSSLKIVL
+15 VLKKNSLKIVL

-57 DNVNKDNDSLT
+57 DNVNKDTDSLT

-94 VIERLHLD
+94 VIERLNLD
-102 MEEDELYQNIE
+102 MEEEELYKNIE

-155 IDNISIVDQAS
+155 IENISIVDQAS
-166 YATEPYNIHHMV
+166 YETEPYNIHHMV
-178 DIVMFLVAGI
+178 DILMFFGAGLVA
-188 VVCTVMVS
+188 CTIMIS
-196 IVYVLDTTIKIEQD
+196 IIYVLDTTIKIEQD

-226 KSKTNEEL
+226 KSKTDEEL

-309 NIFEVSNENGLSEC
+309 NIFQVSNENGLSEC
-323 LREIKD
+323 LREIKN

-366 GKLNELI
+366 GKLSELI
-373 QMLKCVYDVVIID
+373 QMLKCIYDVVIID

-423 VKLIQ
+423 MKLIQ

-434 EGAILNKKEI
+434 EGAILNKKEM
-444 KGKEYGKGYYYG
+444 KSKEYGKGYYYG

-468 TYTVK
+468 TYSVK
-473 ELIANRKQKVEE
+473 ELIENRKQNVEE
-485 IQIIEEPTIKEEQ
+485 IDEEVVLEPTIKEEQ

-574 KMEQLNRG
+574 KMEQLNRE
-582 NEIGGLIQKIES
+582 NEITGLIQKIDS

-609 SMISEMKEEQN
+609 NMISEMKEEQS
-620 RKMEELNSSKA
+620 R
-631 LSDILERMDRLTQN
+631 LE
-645 QNENIEKNGLETRY
+645 
-659 LLENSNQATRD
+659 
-670 LLENSSEATRNL
+670 
-682 LASSQEETKNLIERT
+682 
-697 NQATRSIL
+697 
-705 EENKIE
+705 
-711 TQNLLEEKIATLN
+711 
-724 YKQEI
+724 
-729 NELMNKINS
+729 
-738 LENNMNQDTTQETI
+738 
-752 KMIEANIQDMI
+752 
-763 LDMREEQNEKMQEID
+763 
-778 TRNVLTETKNLIQ
+778 
-791 ESKLETQNLLE
+791 
-802 EKIANL
+802 
-808 NYKQEINELMNKINN
+808 
-823 LENNM
+823 
-828 SQDTTEESIKMIEEK
+828 
-843 IQTMI
+843 
-848 LEMKEEQS
+848 
-856 EITQKLLEETFKTMI
+856 
-871 SNMIDNQNE
+871 
-880 TRTLLEEKMANL
+880 
-892 NYKDEISNLMNK
+892 
-904 ITDVEQAVNSKESE
+904 
-918 EKLSKA
+918 
-924 VEKIKLDNE
+924 
-933 KKLEQLDSS
+933 
-942 AQIKE
+942 
-947 IMKELKKINNRY
+947 
-959 DKLALEVNKNLTAMK
+959 
-974 KASQSTKTTTKQTT
+974 
-988 KTKVANKNNVIEL
+988 
-1001 ETAKKK
+1001 
-1007 MNQEELVIEYGKE
+1007 
-1020 IEYEQLLDLAIGVY
+1020 
-1034 EFNTNQNKR
+1034 
-1043 RAE
+1043 

>member
-15 VLKKSSLKIVL
+15 VLKKNSLKIVL

-45 KYKSISTMLLTS
+45 KYKSVSTMLLTS

-94 VIERLHLD
+94 VIERLNLD
-102 MEEDELYQNIE
+102 MEEEELYKNIE

-135 QKIAGTLNDVFI
+135 QRIAGTLNDVFI

-166 YATEPYNIHHMV
+166 YETEPYNIHHMA
-178 DIVMFLVAGI
+178 DILMFLGI
-188 VVCTVMVS
+188 GIIVCAIMVS
-196 IVYVLDTTIKIEQD
+196 IIYVLDTTIKIEQD

-226 KSKTNEEL
+226 KSKTDEEL

-260 KEESKTILF
+260 KEQSRTILF

-309 NIFEVSNENGLSEC
+309 NIFQVSNENGLSEC

-344 VPKVHIITIGAVPPN
+344 VPKVHIMTIGAVPPN

-366 GKLNELI
+366 NKLSELV

-398 VSRIVDSTVLVTE
+398 VSRIADSTVLVTE

-423 VKLIQ
+423 MKLIQ

-444 KGKEYGKGYYYG
+444 KGKEYRKGYYYG
-456 KIDDNNTTVELQ
+456 KGYYGKVDDENTTVELQ
-468 TYTVK
+468 TYSVK
-473 ELIANRKQKVEE
+473 ELIENRKQNVEE
-485 IQIIEEPTIKEEQ
+485 VDEKIELEPGIKEEQ

-528 EDIRAIYENEIDKNK
+528 EDIRRIYENEIDKNK

-574 KMEQLNRG
+574 KMEQLNRE
-582 NEIGGLIQKIES
+582 NEITGLIQKIDS

-609 SMISEMKEEQN
+609 DMISEMKEEQN
-620 RKMEELNSSKA
+620 RKIEELNSSKA
-631 LSDILERMDRLTQN
+631 LSDILERMDELTQN
-645 QNENIEKNGLETRY
+645 QNEK
-659 LLENSNQATRD
+659 
-670 LLENSSEATRNL
+670 
-682 LASSQEETKNLIERT
+682 
-697 NQATRSIL
+697 
-705 EENKIE
+705 
-711 TQNLLEEKIATLN
+711 QNLLEEKMASLN

-729 NELMNKINS
+729 NSLMDKLNN
-738 LENNMNQDTTQETI
+738 LENNMNQDTT
-752 KMIEANIQDMI
+752 
-763 LDMREEQNEKMQEID
+763 
-778 TRNVLTETKNLIQ
+778 
-791 ESKLETQNLLE
+791 
-802 EKIANL
+802 
-808 NYKQEINELMNKINN
+808 
-823 LENNM
+823 
-828 SQDTTEESIKMIEEK
+828 EESIKMVEEK
-843 IQTMI
+843 IQAMI
-848 LEMKEEQS
+848 IEMKEEQNKA
-856 EITQKLLEETFKTMI
+856 TQKLLEEKMQTMLDAMKSETTENTMKMLEETFKTMI
-871 SNMIDNQNE
+871 SNMRENQNA
-880 TRTLLEEKMANL
+880 TKTLLEEKMADLNSKQEINEIMSKIANL
-892 NYKDEISNLMNK
+892 ESNMSSNETKENIEKLMNK
-904 ITDVEQAVNSKESE
+904 ITDVEQAINSKDSE
-918 EKLSKA
+918 EKLTKA
-924 VEKIKLDNE
+924 VEKMKLENE
-933 KKLEQLDSS
+933 KKLEKLDSS
-942 AQIKE
+942 DQIKE
-947 IMKELKKINNRY
+947 IMKELKKINTRY

-974 KASQSTKTTTKQTT
+974 KASQPAKQTT
-988 KTKVANKNNVIEL
+988 KTKSANKNNVIEL

-1007 MNQEELVIEYGKE
+1007 MKQEELIIEYGKE

-1034 EFNTNQNKR
+1034 EFNTNQNQR